1 MEKQQIVLASRDG
14 GTVSGAAPAF
24 FVILKQQQ
32 GNGKADQGILVAN
45 RDACALAS
53 SVSTPVKSKVKT
65 CLPADC
71 VSGGITVTLD
81 NNSMWNEF
89 YHHNTEMVL
98 SKQGRRMFPSC
109 RYWITGLN
117 ASQRYILVMDMSPV
131 DNHRYK
137 WNGRWWEPSGK
148 AEPHVLG
155 RVFIHPESPS
165 TGQYWMH
172 RPVSFYKLK
181 LTNNTFDQEGHIIL
195 HSMHRYL
202 PRLHLVPADK
212 ATEVIQLNG
221 PDVHTFTFPQTEF
234 FAVTA
239 YQNIQITQ
247 LKIDYN
253 PFAKGF
259 RDDGLNSRPRRDVKH
274 NSTLK
279 LEGGDVFSAAGI
291 RGCPAEA
298 DALDVHQRSVDSS
311 FTGQNSSDTD
321 LDKESFNAERDFLG
335 FLDTDLP
342 SGDMPKL
349 KQEVSDSVS
358 TPVKSKVKTCFPADC
373 VSGGITVTL
382 DNNNMWNEFYHR
394 NTEMILTH
402 QGRRMFPYC
411 RYWIKGLDASQK
423 YILVMDMSPVDNHRY
438 KWNGCSWEP
447 SGKAEPH
454 VSNRVFIHPESPST
468 GQYWMHQPV
477 SFYKLKLTNDT
488 LDQEGHIILHSM
500 HRYLPRL
507 HVVPADKATEVIQ
520 LNGPD
525 VHTFTFPQTE
535 FFTVTAYQNIQIT
548 QLKIDYN
555 PFAKGFRDDGLNSR
569 PRRDVKHN
577 STLKLEGGDVFSAA
591 GIRGCPAEADAL
603 DVHQRSVDSSFTGQ
617 NSSDTDLDKES
628 FNAERD
634 FLGFLD
640 TDLPSG
646 DMPKLKQEVSDSPI
660 ASSYESSSRVA
671 SPLDPNGHFN
681 VVIKEEPEDGY
692 DYESSICTQGITVK
706 QEDTDE
712 ETDEYSNTDD
722 DDPILQKH
730 LVRRSDRDGIGGE
743 FRPRKRLL
751 TSPSG
756 VAKAKMLKLESGK
769 MPVVYLEPCAVTK
782 STVKISELPQTML
795 SSSKKDKSPLS
806 ATLDSLPV
814 CFENHKGSGSDTAT
828 VTEEFIM
835 KKQTSVSKMSQ
846 KYSSIREAQWALSKS
861 PNFNLR
867 GSVSSHFS
875 AKEICGRKRPG
886 ILKNPMSLK
895 GSVSHQNTLSS
906 VTSKRGRPRKLKISK
921 AGRPPKGIGR
931 TVITSK
937 NTSLGPGSILPDVK
951 PDLEDVDGVLFVSFA
966 SKEALDIHTVDRVG
980 GEESQNLQAPLLTTN
995 DPDCQ
1000 ARIQVLEKELME
1012 ELKTLR
1018 HKQVIHPSLQEVGL
1032 KLNSVDPTMSIDL
1045 KYLGV
1050 QLPLSYSNYSLWSY
1064 PGTNPNS
1071 PDTGFPFVSR
1081 TGKTNDF
1088 TKIKG
1093 WRGKLHGASRNE
1105 GGSSEGSLKN
1115 RSAFC
1120 SDKLDE
1126 YLENEGKLM
1135 ETSMGFSS
1143 STPTSPVVYQLPTK
1157 STSYVRTLDSVL
1169 KKQSTIIPSTS
1180 YTFKPV
1186 PLSSTSRK
1194 TKTQNRQTSSRVKS
1208 SYRPILP
1215 SPFSARQKQNSSA
1228 SGEKAA
1234 KSASNSSLA
1243 NQADSFMVPGLDENV
1258 LPKQISLRQAPQQ
1271 QQAGRPPGLSKSQV
1285 KLMDLEEC
1293 GLWDGKPRTYITEER
1308 ADISLATL
1316 LTAQA
1321 SLKNKPIHKII
1332 RRRAPPCS
1340 NDFCRL
1346 GCICAS
1352 LALEKRQPT
1361 HCRRPDCMFGCTCL
1375 KRRVV
1380 LVKGG
1385 SKHKKIL
1392 KKAARGSLVFYGT
1405 QEEQQEDEDVEE
1417 EGDGEEDEQ
1426 KQKDKKK
1433 RKRVEYTICDS
1444 EPEQP
1449 IRNCPLWVKVEGE
1462 IDPEPIYIPTPSV
1475 TEPVKYA
1482 VLPSPEVLLSSKH
1495 RSSSGV
1501 KPGRVYTPKPNP
1513 VIREEDKDPVYLYF
1527 ESMMTCARVRAYERK
1542 REEKKQQKDK
1552 SDSQSSSIKEHEPE
1566 LQSPE
1571 KATCET
1577 DKDDDKSGEKSWWSS
1592 HSEGDSSSTSYVHHT
1607 TPGGPT
1613 KLIEVISDCNWEEDH
1628 NKILN
1633 ILSQH
1638 INSNATQCLKVGSF
1652 IIELAS
1658 EHKAQDENHPP
1669 VYSSRVKISVPS
1681 YQDKDEKP
1689 EIPVLETPDS
1699 GVPSCKNPENVKFL
1713 RADTLDKLQEK
1724 LHGGKGLPFYAGV
1737 YPAGKLIV
1745 YKRKPNMSP
1754 SGLIQVYDKR
1764 YPQAK
1769 LLLGQMGALHPAN
1782 RLAAYITGRMRPTV
1796 LDISTLSTVIS
1807 KVAPSA
1813 KAAAS
1818 GTPSVQ
1824 VPTTSTPKTTSST
1837 STTSAPSVTTLKT
1850 HVPAQRQ
1857 IAVRP
1862 SPGGVFTQ
1870 FVMNKAGALQQKVPG
1885 AIARQ
1890 PLSGPL
1896 KFSIKPTPIMVVA
1909 PVVPSRPSP
1918 AQCTVSSG
1926 VTTTATTTSVT
1937 VESTSVVT
1945 SAVTSPNQTRANEPA
1960 CSPPATPGT
1969 TAPGTAAPGV
1979 NTCTTPSSTTPT
1991 TTVSIT
1997 KATGIVAPIATTSFP
2012 KTVVTTLSVTCP
2024 VVTTSTST
2032 VVVTTTATAT
2042 SVVTTPT
2049 SSAGSVPIILSGV
2062 NSSPSLNPKRED
2074 AAPQAV
2080 SKTPQKMSPGAEK
2093 RVGPRLL
2100 LIPVHQTSPALRPLN
2115 NTPLAQRQRMVLQPL
2130 RSPGGVNLF
2139 RHPNGQIIQLVPLHQ
2154 VRAAGAQPS
2163 VQPVIFRNPG
2173 SVVGIRLPAPSKP
2186 PESPVSPT
2194 SSVSSTSPATNS
2206 AVQTAV
2212 PKLSPTSNVTTQA
2225 SSLLPSVTS
2234 FVSQAGTLTL
2244 RISPPAA
2251 SSVTNQTASESK
2263 ITSSSGGLPASTANL
2278 IPLQSGSFALLQ
2290 LPGQK
2295 TVPNSILH
2303 HFASLQMKKDY
2314 RKICKKEDVGAAQQK
2329 ESGKASRSDDMEVTE
2344 SEVTVSDRKQEEN
2357 GLSVNQSNKVEELA
2371 SGTIAPGRNSTT
2383 LEMVEKDSKVLESSC
2398 DDSSSSQHDVSTD
2411 VISSDHSYISEKP
2424 NDEEEKGSSEEKE
2437 NSVSSAALVEAVS
2450 TNSETVCGSSDQSV
2464 VALLD
2469 NACPQGLEN
2478 RETAQLKSPGKEQIH
2493 AEREEKPVKDQ
2504 EGDAQTQMK
2513 EVNKASSGQS
2523 RSHQEQDTQL
2533 ENRKE
2538 QRGTELSQNKQEC
2551 QHDAVQPDKEKE
2563 YKVSTEAES
2572 IREKK
2577 GTKSEISFAK
2587 EQESASGEKHTINT
2601 EEGKASIG
2609 WQEGSNNKQDDIFDS
2624 QEEMKT
2630 GDEIVTHVNSSWSKI
2645 SSIVPALESKS
2656 EVDNKADTSEKSD
2669 FLTPEQRA
2677 QEPRHHMPTVD
2688 ITADDMEEE
2697 EEEDDDDED
2706 EEDEKTDDSAD
2717 EMLDGASDFP
2727 SEEEVDVEKVDACEY
2742 SEDDEQVDIET
2753 VEELSEKINI
2763 ARLKATAA
2771 NIRPSKQKYHARN
2784 SSDEKLSEKPT
2795 KKPQFWSRRLKTEAE
2810 AFAHYRQTHTAN
2822 ERRRRNEIRDL
2833 FEKLKR
2839 TLGLHNLPKVSKC
2852 YILKQAYEE
2861 IQGLTDQAD
2870 KLIGQKNLLT
2880 RRQDVLIRKVSTLSG
2895 KTEEVVLKKLEYIC
2909 AKQKAIEAQKKKKQT
2924 EPEQSVVTS
2933 TANTQKD
2940 GSSARSREVPA
2951 PPRELVQMPMTN
2963 RRGKPL
2969 ILARKGGRATED
2981 TSSSLT
2987 LTAASLV
2994 MTPQGQVLTLKSPLV
3009 PGPVATVPSTLLQ
3022 AELKPRPVNTTVT
3035 AQPGVASV
3043 MIQLPGST
3051 VPVQVQGILTN
3062 STIPITLSTVAGNPG
3077 PSTVISALQPC
3088 SESEDSFMM
3097 PKIVNVTSLATEG
3110 SMDSNPKRN
3119 KNSNKTTAAG
3129 TQASEKSLVVAPL
3142 ESRKSDSILSEEK
3155 AKPCPG
3161 DSRGDGRNTTGPTK
3175 VFFENKDGFP
3185 QPRNISC
3192 TKEPPESLSKK
3203 LCIGEFV
3210 GSQAR
3215 RKDGDPGGERLKS
3228 KELPFRKL
3236 QIKDSRIEMELR
3248 KVASA
3253 MEEADL
3259 DASELLSSIEESDDT
3274 DETLTSLLNEIAFL
3288 NQQLNDDA
3296 SPMSEL
3302 PSALN
3307 SDFSQE
3313 DADARR
3319 GTASDLSSADGSS
3332 FQFGHLG
3339 SSFKIPLKYLSEVTE
3354 GSGSISPLLLHLED
3368 DDLPDGDKNSA
3379 EPSSEAD
3386 VLKIVIGAET
3396 KDPLPNLPV
3405 TSGGNGKTVTT
3416 SAETT
3421 NVSPPV
3427 LQMKTNPE
3435 ASNADTLWRPMPK
3448 LAPLGLKVASLPAD
3462 SEGQGN
3468 KVMPLLAPIVAK
3480 LAPSGV
3486 KTSSPA
3492 TGQEGQDNK
3501 VMPMLAP
3508 IVTKL
3513 STTGTL
3519 PSNAAGK

>member
-1 MEKQQIVLASRDG
+1 MEKQQLVLGSQDG

-53 SVSTPVKSKVKT
+53 SVSTPVNSKVKT

-89 YHHNTEMVL
+89 YHRNTEMIL
-98 SKQGRRMFPSC
+98 TKQGRRMFPYC
-109 RYWITGLN
+109 RYWITGLD
-117 ASQRYILVMDMSPV
+117 ASQKYILVMDISPV

-172 RPVSFYKLK
+172 QPVSFYKLK
-181 LTNNTFDQEGHIIL
+181 LTNNTLDQEGHIIL

-259 RDDGLNSRPRRDVKH
+259 RDDGLNSRPQRDVKQ
-274 NSTLK
+274 NSNLD

-291 RGCPAEA
+291 RGPPAEV
-298 DALDVHQRSVDSS
+298 DALGLHQRNIDSS
-311 FTGQNSSDTD
+311 FIGQNLSDTD
-321 LDKESFNAERDFLG
+321 MDKESFNAERDFLG
-335 FLDTDLP
+335 FLDTDLS

-349 KQEVSDSVS
+349 KQEVS
-358 TPVKSKVKTCFPADC
+358 
-373 VSGGITVTL
+373 
-382 DNNNMWNEFYHR
+382 E
-394 NTEMILTH
+394 
-402 QGRRMFPYC
+402 
-411 RYWIKGLDASQK
+411 
-423 YILVMDMSPVDNHRY
+423 SPV
-438 KWNGCSWEP
+438 
-447 SGKAEPH
+447 
-454 VSNRVFIHPESPST
+454 
-468 GQYWMHQPV
+468 
-477 SFYKLKLTNDT
+477 
-488 LDQEGHIILHSM
+488 
-500 HRYLPRL
+500 
-507 HVVPADKATEVIQ
+507 
-520 LNGPD
+520 
-525 VHTFTFPQTE
+525 
-535 FFTVTAYQNIQIT
+535 
-548 QLKIDYN
+548 
-555 PFAKGFRDDGLNSR
+555 
-569 PRRDVKHN
+569 
-577 STLKLEGGDVFSAA
+577 
-591 GIRGCPAEADAL
+591 
-603 DVHQRSVDSSFTGQ
+603 
-617 NSSDTDLDKES
+617 
-628 FNAERD
+628 
-634 FLGFLD
+634 
-640 TDLPSG
+640 
-646 DMPKLKQEVSDSPI
+646 

-681 VVIKEEPEDGY
+681 VVIKEEPIDDY
-692 DYESSICTQGITVK
+692 DYESGICTQGVSVK

-722 DDPILQKH
+722 DDPVLQKH
-730 LVRRSDRDGIGGE
+730 LMRRGETGGTDGE
-743 FRPRKRLL
+743 FRSRKRVLS
-751 TSPSG
+751 SPSG
-756 VAKAKMLKLESGK
+756 VAKAKMLKLDSGK

-795 SSSKKDKSPLS
+795 SSCKKEKSPFS
-806 ATLDSLPV
+806 AMLDPLPV
-814 CFENHKGSGSDTAT
+814 CFENHKGSCSGADA
-828 VTEEFIM
+828 VTEELVM
-835 KKQTSVSKMSQ
+835 KKQSPGNKVSQ

-867 GSVSSHFS
+867 GSVSCQFS
-875 AKEICGRKRPG
+875 TKDICGRKRPG
-886 ILKNPMSLK
+886 ILKNPMSLR
-895 GSVSHQNTLSS
+895 GSGGNQNTLSS
-906 VTSKRGRPRKLKISK
+906 VTTKRGRPRKLKISK
-921 AGRPPKGIGR
+921 AGRPPKGIGK
-931 TVITSK
+931 TVLTSK
-937 NTSLGPGSILPDVK
+937 NASLGPGNILPDVK

-966 SKEALDIHTVDRVG
+966 SKEALDIHTVDKAG
-980 GEESQNLQAPLLTTN
+980 GEESRNLQAPLLTTN

-1032 KLNSVDPTMSIDL
+1032 KLNSVDPTVSIDL

-1050 QLPLSYSNYSLWSY
+1050 QLPLSYSNYCLWSY

-1143 STPTSPVVYQLPTK
+1143 STPASPVVYQLPTK

-1169 KKQSTIIPSTS
+1169 KKQSTTIPSTS

-1194 TKTQNRQTSSRVKS
+1194 TKSQNRQTSTNRVKS
-1208 SYRPILP
+1208 SYKPILP
-1215 SPFSARQKQNSSA
+1215 SPFTTKQKQNISA

-1234 KSASNSSLA
+1234 KSASNISVT
-1243 NQADSFMVPGLDENV
+1243 NQAGGFMMSPVDENT

-1271 QQAGRPPGLSKSQV
+1271 QQAARPAGLSKSQV
-1285 KLMDLEEC
+1285 KLMDLEDC
-1293 GLWDGKPRTYITEER
+1293 ALWDGKPRTYITEER

-1332 RRRAPPCS
+1332 RRRAPPCN

-1375 KRRVV
+1375 KRRVM

-1385 SKHKKIL
+1385 SKHRRIMKR
-1392 KKAARGSLVFYGT
+1392 AVRGNLVFYGT
-1405 QEEQQEDEDVEE
+1405 QEDQLEDEDGEE
-1417 EGDGEEDEQ
+1417 EGDGEEDEL

-1444 EPEQP
+1444 EPEHP
-1449 IRNCPLWVKVEGE
+1449 VRNCPLWVKVEGE
-1462 IDPEPIYIPTPSV
+1462 VDPEPIYIPTPSV
-1475 TEPVKYA
+1475 IEPVKSA
-1482 VLPSPEVLLSSKH
+1482 VPPNQEVLLSSKH
-1495 RSSSGV
+1495 RSSSGM
-1501 KPGRVYTPKPNP
+1501 KSGRVYTPKPNP

-1527 ESMMTCARVRAYERK
+1527 ESMMTCARVRAYER
-1542 REEKKQQKDK
+1542 RRDEKKQQKDR
-1552 SDSQSSSIKEHEPE
+1552 SDSQSPSVKQEPE
-1566 LQSPE
+1566 PEPQPPE
-1571 KATCET
+1571 KATCEA
-1577 DKDDDKSGEKSWWSS
+1577 DKDTDKSGEKSWCSS
-1592 HSEGDSSSTSYVHHT
+1592 RSEGDSSSTSYVHHT
-1607 TPGGPT
+1607 TPGGPA
-1613 KLIEVISDCNWEEDH
+1613 KLIEIISDCNLEEDH
-1628 NKILN
+1628 NKILT
-1633 ILSQH
+1633 ILSQQ
-1638 INSNATQCLKVGSF
+1638 INSNTPQCLRVGSF
-1652 IIELAS
+1652 TIELAS
-1658 EHKAQDENHPP
+1658 EPKAEDENHPP
-1669 VYSSRVKISVPS
+1669 VYSSRMKISVPS
-1681 YQDKDEKP
+1681 YQEKDEKP
-1689 EIPVLETPDS
+1689 EIPALETPDS
-1699 GVPSCKNPENVKFL
+1699 GVPSCRSPENLKFFE
-1713 RADTLDKLQEK
+1713 ADPLDKLQEN
-1724 LHGGKGLPFYAGV
+1724 LHGEKGLPFYAGV
-1737 YPAGKLIV
+1737 SPAGKMV
-1745 YKRKPNMSP
+1745 VHSCKANMSP
-1754 SGLIQVYDKR
+1754 SGLIQVNDKR
-1764 YPQAK
+1764 FPQAK

-1782 RLAAYITGRMRPTV
+1782 RLAAYITGRLRHTV
-1796 LDISTLSTVIS
+1796 LGISTLSTVIS
-1807 KVAPSA
+1807 KVDSTA

-1837 STTSAPSVTTLKT
+1837 STTSTPTVTTLKT

-1857 IAVRP
+1857 IAARP
-1862 SPGGVFTQ
+1862 SPGGVFAQ

-1885 AIARQ
+1885 VRTRQ
-1890 PLSGPL
+1890 PVSGPQ

-1918 AQCTVSSG
+1918 AQCTVSPG
-1926 VTTTATTTSVT
+1926 VTTVTTTSPAI
-1937 VESTSVVT
+1937 VESTSTAASSVT
-1945 SAVTSPNQTRANEPA
+1945 APGQTRDNEPA
-1960 CSPPATPGT
+1960 CSPAITVTAVPT
-1969 TAPGTAAPGV
+1969 TSGIDISS
-1979 NTCTTPSSTTPT
+1979 TPSSTTPPA
-1991 TTVSIT
+1991 TVDVG
-1997 KATGIVAPIATTSFP
+1997 KATGTVVPAANSSSP
-2012 KTVVTTLSVTCP
+2012 KTVVTTPTVTCP
-2024 VVTTSTST
+2024 VVTTSTAT
-2032 VVVTTTATAT
+2032 VVLTTAVTAA

-2049 SSAGSVPIILSGV
+2049 CSAGSVPIILSGV
-2062 NSSPSLNPKRED
+2062 NSSPSLTPKRED
-2074 AAPQAV
+2074 ATAQ
-2080 SKTPQKMSPGAEK
+2080 SINKTSPMSPGTEK

-2115 NTPLAQRQRMVLQPL
+2115 NTQLAQRQRMVLQPL
-2130 RSPGGVNLF
+2130 RSPGGMNLF
-2139 RHPNGQIIQLVPLHQ
+2139 RHPNGQIIQLVPLQ
-2154 VRAAGAQPS
+2154 QFRATGAQPS
-2163 VQPVIFRNPG
+2163 VQPVMFRNPG
-2173 SVVGIRLPAPSKP
+2173 SVVGIRLPAPSKL

-2206 AVQTAV
+2206 AAQTAI
-2212 PKLSPTSNVTTQA
+2212 PKLSPTSNLATQA
-2225 SSLLPSVTS
+2225 SSLLPSVPS

-2244 RISPPAA
+2244 RIAPAA
-2251 SSVTNQTASESK
+2251 GSVTNQTASESK
-2263 ITSSSGGLPASTANL
+2263 ITCSSGGLPATTANL

-2295 TVPNSILH
+2295 TVPNSILN
-2303 HFASLQMKKDY
+2303 HFASLQMKKNY
-2314 RKICKKEDVGAAQQK
+2314 RKICKKEEPDVALQK
-2329 ESGKASRSDDMEVTE
+2329 ENEKASRSDDAAE
-2344 SEVTVSDRKQEEN
+2344 SEVIVSDRKQEEN
-2357 GLSVNQSNKVEELA
+2357 ELLINQSNNIEESV
-2371 SGTIAPGRNSTT
+2371 SGTMALDRNSTA

-2398 DDSSSSQHDVSTD
+2398 DDSSSQHDVSTD

-2424 NDEEEKGSSEEKE
+2424 NDEEEKEAFEEKE
-2437 NSVSSAALVEAVS
+2437 DSVTSEAVVEAVS
-2450 TNSETVCGSSDQSV
+2450 PNSEAVCGSSDQSL
-2464 VALLD
+2464 AAPLD
-2469 NACPQGLEN
+2469 NAHQQSLEN
-2478 RETAQLKSPGKEQIH
+2478 KEVAQLKNHVKEEVH
-2493 AEREEKPVKDQ
+2493 AEQEEKPVKEK
-2504 EGDAQTQMK
+2504 EGDAHTEM
-2513 EVNKASSGQS
+2513 EEEKASSEQS
-2523 RSHQEQDTQL
+2523 QSQQEQDTQL
-2533 ENRKE
+2533 ENKE
-2538 QRGTELSQNKQEC
+2538 QRETELSQHKEEC
-2551 QHDAVQPDKEKE
+2551 QGDAVQPDTERKDNEDSMEVECIGEKSGN
-2563 YKVSTEAES
+2563 KC
-2572 IREKK
+2572 
-2577 GTKSEISFAK
+2577 EISSAK
-2587 EQESASGEKHTINT
+2587 EQDDASGEEHTVNT
-2601 EEGKASIG
+2601 EENKADVAG
-2609 WQEGSNNKQDDIFDS
+2609 QEDSNNKEQATLDS
-2624 QEEMKT
+2624 QEELKM
-2630 GDEIVTHVNSSWSKI
+2630 GHDIITHVNSSWSKI
-2645 SSIVPALESKS
+2645 SSIVPPLENKS
-2656 EVDNKADTSEKSD
+2656 EVDTKVDTSEKSD
-2669 FLTPEQRA
+2669 FLTPEEKT
-2677 QEPRHHMPTVD
+2677 QEPGHPQMPTID
-2688 ITADDMEEE
+2688 ITADDTE

-2727 SEEEVDVEKVDACEY
+2727 SEEEIDVEKVDACEY

-2771 NIRPSKQKYHARN
+2771 NIQPSQQKYHVRSSSDENLSENPSKQKHQLWNR
-2784 SSDEKLSEKPT
+2784 K
-2795 KKPQFWSRRLKTEAE
+2795 LKTEPQ
-2810 AFAHYRQTHTAN
+2810 AFARYRQTHTAN
-2822 ERRRRNEIRDL
+2822 ERRRRNEMRDL

-2870 KLIGQKNLLT
+2870 KFIGQKNLLM
-2880 RRQDVLIRKVSTLSG
+2880 RKQDVLIRKVSKLSG
-2895 KTEEVVLKKLEYIC
+2895 KTEEVVLKKLEYIY
-2909 AKQKAIEAQKKKKQT
+2909 AKQKAVEAQKKKKQV
-2924 EPEQSVVTS
+2924 EPEEPAVTS
-2933 TANTQKD
+2933 TASTQQEETL
-2940 GSSARSREVPA
+2940 APSRELPDVT
-2951 PPRELVQMPMTN
+2951 MTN

-2969 ILARKGGRATED
+2969 ILARKGVRATED

-3009 PGPVATVPSTLLQ
+3009 PGQVAAVPSTLLQ
-3022 AELKPRPVNTTVT
+3022 AELKPRAVTTAMT
-3035 AQPGVASV
+3035 AQPGIASV

-3051 VPVQVQGILTN
+3051 LPVQVKGILTN
-3062 STIPITLSTVAGNPG
+3062 STIPITLSTVAGNPV
-3077 PSTVISALQPC
+3077 PSTVVSATEPH

-3097 PKIVNVTSLATEG
+3097 PKIVNVTSLAAEG
-3110 SMDSNPKRN
+3110 STSLNL
-3119 KNSNKTTAAG
+3119 NSNKSFNTTAAAG
-3129 TQASEKSLVVAPL
+3129 TQASEKPVVASV
-3142 ESRKSDSILSEEK
+3142 ESRKSDSILSEDK

-3161 DSRGDGRNTTGPTK
+3161 DSGGDGRNTTVPTK
-3175 VFFENKDGFP
+3175 VFLENKDVFP
-3185 QPRNISC
+3185 QLRNVSC
-3192 TKEPPESLSKK
+3192 TKEPPESFSKK

-3210 GSQAR
+3210 GSQVR
-3215 RKDGDPGGERLKS
+3215 RKDGDPGGERLKP

-3253 MEEADL
+3253 MEEAEL

-3296 SPMSEL
+3296 SAMSEL
-3302 PSALN
+3302 PSTLN
-3307 SDFSQE
+3307 SDFSHE
-3313 DADARR
+3313 DAEARR
-3319 GTASDLSSADGSS
+3319 GTSGDLTAAGGSS

-3339 SSFKIPLKYLSEVTE
+3339 GSFKDLAEVPE
-3354 GSGSISPLLLHLED
+3354 GGGSISPLLLHLED
-3368 DDLPDGDKNSA
+3368 DDLTDGDKNPG

-3386 VLKIVIGAET
+3386 VLKIVIGAEM
-3396 KDPLPNLPV
+3396 KDPLPNLAV
-3405 TSGGNGKTVTT
+3405 TSGGNDKTVTT
-3416 SAETT
+3416 LVETT
-3421 NVSPPV
+3421 NVTPPV

-3435 ASNADTLWRPMPK
+3435 AGNADALWRPMPK
-3448 LAPLGLKVASLPAD
+3448 LAPLGLKVASLPVD
-3462 SEGQGN
+3462 SEGQSN
-3468 KVMPLLAPIVAK
+3468 KVMPLLAPVVAK
-3480 LAPSGV
+3480 LAPGGV
-3486 KTSSPA
+3486 KASLPA
-3492 TGQEGQDNK
+3492 TVQEGQDNK
-3501 VMPMLAP
+3501 VMPTLAP
-3508 IVTKL
+3508 VVMKL
-3513 STTGTL
+3513 NTTGTL
-3519 PSNAAGK
+3519 PPNSAGK

>member
-1 MEKQQIVLASRDG
+1 MEKQQIVLGSRDG

-53 SVSTPVKSKVKT
+53 SVSTPIKSKVKT

-89 YHHNTEMVL
+89 YHRNTEMIL
-98 SKQGRRMFPSC
+98 TKQGRRMFPYC
-109 RYWITGLN
+109 RYWITGLD
-117 ASQRYILVMDMSPV
+117 ASQKYILVMDISPV

-172 RPVSFYKLK
+172 QPVSFYKLK
-181 LTNNTFDQEGHIIL
+181 LTNNTLDQEGHIIL

-259 RDDGLNSRPRRDVKH
+259 RDDGLNSRPQRDVKQ
-274 NSTLK
+274 NSNLE
-279 LEGGDVFSAAGI
+279 LEGGDVLSAASI
-291 RGCPAEA
+291 RGRPAEV
-298 DALDVHQRSVDSS
+298 DALDLHQRSLDSS
-311 FTGQNSSDTD
+311 FIAQNPSDID
-321 LDKESFNAERDFLG
+321 LEKESFNAERDFLR
-335 FLDTDLP
+335 FLDTDL
-342 SGDMPKL
+342 SLGDMPKL
-349 KQEVSDSVS
+349 KQEVS
-358 TPVKSKVKTCFPADC
+358 
-373 VSGGITVTL
+373 
-382 DNNNMWNEFYHR
+382 E
-394 NTEMILTH
+394 
-402 QGRRMFPYC
+402 
-411 RYWIKGLDASQK
+411 
-423 YILVMDMSPVDNHRY
+423 
-438 KWNGCSWEP
+438 
-447 SGKAEPH
+447 
-454 VSNRVFIHPESPST
+454 
-468 GQYWMHQPV
+468 
-477 SFYKLKLTNDT
+477 
-488 LDQEGHIILHSM
+488 
-500 HRYLPRL
+500 
-507 HVVPADKATEVIQ
+507 
-520 LNGPD
+520 
-525 VHTFTFPQTE
+525 
-535 FFTVTAYQNIQIT
+535 
-548 QLKIDYN
+548 
-555 PFAKGFRDDGLNSR
+555 
-569 PRRDVKHN
+569 
-577 STLKLEGGDVFSAA
+577 
-591 GIRGCPAEADAL
+591 
-603 DVHQRSVDSSFTGQ
+603 
-617 NSSDTDLDKES
+617 
-628 FNAERD
+628 
-634 FLGFLD
+634 
-640 TDLPSG
+640 
-646 DMPKLKQEVSDSPI
+646 SPI
-660 ASSYESSSRVA
+660 ASSYEGSSRVA

-681 VVIKEEPEDGY
+681 VVIKEEPVDDY
-692 DYESSICTQGITVK
+692 DYESGICTQGISVK

-722 DDPILQKH
+722 DDPVLQKH
-730 LVRRSDRDGIGGE
+730 LMRRRETDGIDGE
-743 FRPRKRLL
+743 FRSRKRVL

-756 VAKAKMLKLESGK
+756 VAKAKMLKLDSGK

-795 SSSKKDKSPLS
+795 SSCKKEKSPLS
-806 ATLDSLPV
+806 AILDSLPV
-814 CFENHKGSGSDTAT
+814 CFENHKGSCSGTAT
-828 VTEEFIM
+828 VTEELVM
-835 KKQTSVSKMSQ
+835 KKQSPGSKMSQ

-867 GSVSSHFS
+867 GSAGCHFS

-895 GSVSHQNTLSS
+895 SSGSNQNTLSS
-906 VTSKRGRPRKLKISK
+906 VTTKRGRPRKLKISK
-921 AGRPPKGIGR
+921 AGRPPKGIGK

-966 SKEALDIHTVDRVG
+966 SKEALDIHTVDRAG

-1050 QLPLSYSNYSLWSY
+1050 QLPLSYSNFSLWSY

-1194 TKTQNRQTSSRVKS
+1194 TKTQNRQTSANSRVKS
-1208 SYRPILP
+1208 SYKPILP
-1215 SPFSARQKQNSSA
+1215 SPFPAKQKQNS

-1234 KSASNSSLA
+1234 KSVSNSSLT
-1243 NQADSFMVPGLDENV
+1243 NQADGFVVPALDENV

-1271 QQAGRPPGLSKSQV
+1271 QQSARPPGLSKSQV
-1285 KLMDLEEC
+1285 KLMDLEDC
-1293 GLWDGKPRTYITEER
+1293 ALWDGKPRTYITEER

-1332 RRRAPPCS
+1332 RRRAPPCN

-1375 KRRVV
+1375 KRRVL

-1385 SKHKKIL
+1385 SKHKKIM
-1392 KKAARGSLVFYGT
+1392 KKAVRGNLVFYGT
-1405 QEEQQEDEDVEE
+1405 QENQQEDEDVEE
-1417 EGDGEEDEQ
+1417 EGDGEEDEL
-1426 KQKDKKK
+1426 KHKDKKK

-1475 TEPVKYA
+1475 IEPVKSA
-1482 VLPSPEVLLSSKH
+1482 VLPNPEVLLSSKH
-1495 RSSSGV
+1495 RSSSGM
-1501 KPGRVYTPKPNP
+1501 KSGRVYTPKPNP

-1527 ESMMTCARVRAYERK
+1527 ESMMTCARVRAYEHR
-1542 REEKKQQKDK
+1542 RQEKKQQKDK
-1552 SDSQSSSIKEHEPE
+1552 SDPQSSSIKEHEPE

-1571 KATCET
+1571 KATCEI
-1577 DKDDDKSGEKSWWSS
+1577 DKDSDKSG
-1592 HSEGDSSSTSYVHHT
+1592 
-1607 TPGGPT
+1607 
-1613 KLIEVISDCNWEEDH
+1613 
-1628 NKILN
+1628 
-1633 ILSQH
+1633 
-1638 INSNATQCLKVGSF
+1638 
-1652 IIELAS
+1652 
-1658 EHKAQDENHPP
+1658 
-1669 VYSSRVKISVPS
+1669 
-1681 YQDKDEKP
+1681 
-1689 EIPVLETPDS
+1689 
-1699 GVPSCKNPENVKFL
+1699 
-1713 RADTLDKLQEK
+1713 
-1724 LHGGKGLPFYAGV
+1724 
-1737 YPAGKLIV
+1737 
-1745 YKRKPNMSP
+1745 
-1754 SGLIQVYDKR
+1754 
-1764 YPQAK
+1764 
-1769 LLLGQMGALHPAN
+1769 
-1782 RLAAYITGRMRPTV
+1782 AA
-1796 LDISTLSTVIS
+1796 
-1807 KVAPSA
+1807 
-1813 KAAAS
+1813 
-1818 GTPSVQ
+1818 
-1824 VPTTSTPKTTSST
+1824 
-1837 STTSAPSVTTLKT
+1837 
-1850 HVPAQRQ
+1850 
-1857 IAVRP
+1857 RP

-1870 FVMNKAGALQQKVPG
+1870 FVMNKAGALQQKIPG
-1885 AIARQ
+1885 ASTRQ
-1890 PLSGPL
+1890 PVSGPQ
-1896 KFSIKPTPIMVVA
+1896 KFSIKPMPIMVVA

-1918 AQCTVSSG
+1918 AQCTVSPG
-1926 VTTTATTTSVT
+1926 VTAATTTSPVT
-1937 VESTSVVT
+1937 VESTSVAASTVT
-1945 SAVTSPNQTRANEPA
+1945 TPSQTRANEPV
-1960 CSPPATPGT
+1960 CSPPAITV
-1969 TAPGTAAPGV
+1969 TAAPATPGI
-1979 NTCTTPSSTTPT
+1979 NTCTTPSSSTPT
-1991 TTVSIT
+1991 TTVNIT
-1997 KATGIVAPIATTSFP
+1997 KATGIVAPVATTSFP
-2012 KTVVTTLSVTCP
+2012 KTVITAPTVTCP

-2032 VVVTTTATAT
+2032 VVLTTTATAT

-2049 SSAGSVPIILSGV
+2049 SSAGSVPIIISGV
-2062 NSSPSLNPKRED
+2062 NSSPSLNSKRED
-2074 AAPQAV
+2074 ATPQAT
-2080 SKTPQKMSPGAEK
+2080 TPPKMSPGTEK

-2100 LIPVHQTSPALRPLN
+2100 LIPVHQTSPALRPVN
-2115 NTPLAQRQRMVLQPL
+2115 NTQLAQRQRMILQPL

-2154 VRAAGAQPS
+2154 FRAAGAQPS
-2163 VQPVIFRNPG
+2163 VQPVMFRNPG

-2186 PESPVSPT
+2186 AESPVSPT

-2206 AVQTAV
+2206 AVQAAV
-2212 PKLSPTSNVTTQA
+2212 PKLSPTSNLATQA

-2263 ITSSSGGLPASTANL
+2263 ITCSTGGLPATTANL

-2314 RKICKKEDVGAAQQK
+2314 RKICKKEDSDAAQQK
-2329 ESGKASRSDDMEVTE
+2329 ENGKASRSDDVEVTE

-2357 GLSVNQSNKVEELA
+2357 ELSVNQANLEEPT
-2371 SGTIAPGRNSTT
+2371 SGTVTPDRNSTT

-2398 DDSSSSQHDVSTD
+2398 DDSSSSQHDVSAD

-2424 NDEEEKGSSEEKE
+2424 NDEEEKGASEEKE
-2437 NSVSSAALVEAVS
+2437 DSVSSETVVEAVS
-2450 TNSETVCGSSDQSV
+2450 ANCETVCGSSDPSV
-2464 VALLD
+2464 VAPLD
-2469 NACPQGLEN
+2469 NAHPESLEN
-2478 RETAQLKSPGKEQIH
+2478 QETAQLKNHGKGQIPAEQ
-2493 AEREEKPVKDQ
+2493 EEKAVKEE
-2504 EGDAQTQMK
+2504 EGEAQTQM
-2513 EVNKASSGQS
+2513 EDIKASSGQS
-2523 RSHQEQDTQL
+2523 QSQQEQDAQL
-2533 ENRKE
+2533 ENTKE
-2538 QRGTELSQNKQEC
+2538 QRGTEPSQSKQEC
-2551 QHDAVQPDKEKE
+2551 QGDAMQPGTERSEDKS
-2563 YKVSTEAES
+2563 STEAES

-2577 GTKSEISFAK
+2577 GSNSEISSAK
-2587 EQESASGEKHTINT
+2587 EQDNAAGEKHTVHT
-2601 EEGKASIG
+2601 EEGKANITR
-2609 WQEGSNNKQDDIFDS
+2609 QDGSNNKEQDTFDS

-2630 GDEIVTHVNSSWSKI
+2630 GHDIVTHVNSSWSKI
-2645 SSIVPALESKS
+2645 SSIVPALENKS
-2656 EVDNKADTSEKSD
+2656 DADNKADTSEKSD

-2677 QEPRHHMPTVD
+2677 QEARHHKKGYLPTID

-2697 EEEDDDDED
+2697 EEEDDDED

-2784 SSDEKLSEKPT
+2784 SSDEKFSEKPT
-2795 KKPQFWSRRLKTEAE
+2795 KQKPQFWKRKLKTEAE

-2822 ERRRRNEIRDL
+2822 ERRRRNEMRDL

-2852 YILKQAYEE
+2852 YILKQAHEE

-2880 RRQDVLIRKVSTLSG
+2880 RKQDVLIRKVSTLSG
-2895 KTEEVVLKKLEYIC
+2895 KTEEVVLKKLEYIY
-2909 AKQKAIEAQKKKKQT
+2909 AKQKAVEAQKKKKQT
-2924 EPEQSVVTS
+2924 EPEESVVTS
-2933 TANTQKD
+2933 TASTQQE
-2940 GSSARSREVPA
+2940 GSSAPSREVA
-2951 PPRELVQMPMTN
+2951 QIPMTN

-3009 PGPVATVPSTLLQ
+3009 PGQVAAVPSTLLQ
-3022 AELKPRPVNTTVT
+3022 AELKPRAVSTTMT
-3035 AQPGVASV
+3035 AQPGIASV

-3051 VPVQVQGILTN
+3051 VPVQVKGILTN
-3062 STIPITLSTVAGNPG
+3062 STIPITLSTVAGSPV
-3077 PSTVISALQPC
+3077 PSTVVSATEPH

-3097 PKIVNVTSLATEG
+3097 PKIVNVTSLAAEG
-3110 SMDSNPKRN
+3110 SMNLNLNRN
-3119 KNSNKTTAAG
+3119 KNANTTTAAG
-3129 TQASEKSLVVAPL
+3129 AQASEKSLVAAPL

-3161 DSRGDGRNTTGPTK
+3161 DSGGDGRNTTGPTK

-3185 QPRNISC
+3185 QLRNVSS
-3192 TKEPPESLSKK
+3192 TKEPLESFSKK
-3203 LCIGEFV
+3203 LCVGEFV

-3228 KELPFRKL
+3228 KELSFRKL

-3253 MEEADL
+3253 MEEAEL

-3296 SPMSEL
+3296 SAMSEL
-3302 PSALN
+3302 PGTLN
-3307 SDFSQE
+3307 SDFAHE
-3313 DADARR
+3313 HAEARR
-3319 GTASDLSSADGSS
+3319 GTASDLTAADGSS

-3339 SSFKIPLKYLSEVTE
+3339 GSFKDLSEVPE
-3354 GSGSISPLLLHLED
+3354 GGGSISPLLLHLED
-3368 DDLPDGDKNSA
+3368 DDLTDGDKNSG

-3386 VLKIVIGAET
+3386 VLKIVIGAEM
-3396 KDPLPNLPV
+3396 KDPLPNLSV

-3421 NVSPPV
+3421 NVTPPV

-3462 SEGQGN
+3462 SEGQSN

-3486 KTSSPA
+3486 KTSLPA
-3492 TGQEGQDNK
+3492 TVQEGQDNK
-3501 VMPMLAP
+3501 VMPTLAP
-3508 IVTKL
+3508 VVTKL
-3513 STTGTL
+3513 NTTGTL
-3519 PSNAAGK
+3519 PSNSAGK

>member
-1 MEKQQIVLASRDG
+1 MEKQQIVLGSRDS

-53 SVSTPVKSKVKT
+53 SVSTPITSKVKT

-89 YHHNTEMVL
+89 YHRNTEMIL
-98 SKQGRRMFPSC
+98 TKQGRRMFPYC
-109 RYWITGLN
+109 RYWIRGLD
-117 ASQRYILVMDMSPV
+117 ASQKYILVMDISPV

-172 RPVSFYKLK
+172 QPVSFYKLK
-181 LTNNTFDQEGHIIL
+181 LTNNTLDQEGHIIL

-259 RDDGLNSRPRRDVKH
+259 RDDGLNSRPQRDVKQ
-274 NSTLK
+274 NSNLE
-279 LEGGDVFSAAGI
+279 LEGGDVFSSPSI
-291 RGCPAEA
+291 RGRPAEVGG
-298 DALDVHQRSVDSS
+298 LDLHQRSLESS
-311 FTGQNSSDTD
+311 FIGQNPSDID
-321 LDKESFNAERDFLG
+321 LDKESFNAERDFLS
-335 FLDTDLP
+335 FLDTDLS
-342 SGDMPKL
+342 SGEVPKL
-349 KQEVSDSVS
+349 KQEVS
-358 TPVKSKVKTCFPADC
+358 
-373 VSGGITVTL
+373 
-382 DNNNMWNEFYHR
+382 E
-394 NTEMILTH
+394 
-402 QGRRMFPYC
+402 
-411 RYWIKGLDASQK
+411 
-423 YILVMDMSPVDNHRY
+423 
-438 KWNGCSWEP
+438 
-447 SGKAEPH
+447 
-454 VSNRVFIHPESPST
+454 
-468 GQYWMHQPV
+468 
-477 SFYKLKLTNDT
+477 
-488 LDQEGHIILHSM
+488 
-500 HRYLPRL
+500 
-507 HVVPADKATEVIQ
+507 
-520 LNGPD
+520 
-525 VHTFTFPQTE
+525 
-535 FFTVTAYQNIQIT
+535 
-548 QLKIDYN
+548 
-555 PFAKGFRDDGLNSR
+555 
-569 PRRDVKHN
+569 
-577 STLKLEGGDVFSAA
+577 
-591 GIRGCPAEADAL
+591 
-603 DVHQRSVDSSFTGQ
+603 
-617 NSSDTDLDKES
+617 
-628 FNAERD
+628 
-634 FLGFLD
+634 
-640 TDLPSG
+640 
-646 DMPKLKQEVSDSPI
+646 SPI
-660 ASSYESSSRVA
+660 ASSYESSSRMA

-681 VVIKEEPEDGY
+681 VVIKEEPVDDY
-692 DYESSICTQGITVK
+692 DYESNICTQGVNVK
-706 QEDTDE
+706 QENTDE

-722 DDPILQKH
+722 DDPVVQKH
-730 LVRRSDRDGIGGE
+730 LMRRCETDGIDGE
-743 FRPRKRLL
+743 FRSRKRVL

-795 SSSKKDKSPLS
+795 SSCKRDKSPLS
-806 ATLDSLPV
+806 AMLDSLPV
-814 CFENHKGSGSDTAT
+814 CFENNKGSCSDTVT
-828 VTEEFIM
+828 VTEELVM
-835 KKQTSVSKMSQ
+835 KKQSPGSKMSQ
-846 KYSSIREAQWALSKS
+846 KYPSIREARWALSKS
-861 PNFNLR
+861 LNFNLR
-867 GSVSSHFS
+867 DSVSCHFS
-875 AKEICGRKRPG
+875 TKEICGRKRPG

-895 GSVSHQNTLSS
+895 GSGSNQNSLSS
-906 VTSKRGRPRKLKISK
+906 VTTKRGRPRKLKMSK
-921 AGRPPKGIGR
+921 AGRPPKGVGK

-937 NTSLGPGSILPDVK
+937 NTSLGPGNIPPDVK

-966 SKEALDIHTVDRVG
+966 SKEALDIHTVDRAA

-1071 PDTGFPFVSR
+1071 PDAGFPFVSR
-1081 TGKTNDF
+1081 TGKTNDI

-1169 KKQSTIIPSTS
+1169 KKQSAIIPSTS

-1186 PLSSTSRK
+1186 PPSSTSRK
-1194 TKTQNRQTSSRVKS
+1194 TKTQTRHTSTNSRVKS
-1208 SYRPILP
+1208 SYKPILP
-1215 SPFSARQKQNSSA
+1215 SPFSGKQKQNSSA
-1228 SGEKAA
+1228 SGEKATV
-1234 KSASNSSLA
+1234 S
-1243 NQADSFMVPGLDENV
+1243 DSFMVPTLDENV
-1258 LPKQISLRQAPQQ
+1258 LPKQISLRQAPPQQ
-1271 QQAGRPPGLSKSQV
+1271 QQAARPPGLSKSQV
-1285 KLMDLEEC
+1285 KLMDLEDC
-1293 GLWDGKPRTYITEER
+1293 ALWDGKPRTYITEER

-1321 SLKNKPIHKII
+1321 SLKTKPIHKII
-1332 RRRAPPCS
+1332 RRRAPPCN

-1375 KRRVV
+1375 KRRVL

-1385 SKHKKIL
+1385 SKHKKIM
-1392 KKAARGSLVFYGT
+1392 KKAVRGNLVFYGT
-1405 QEEQQEDEDVEE
+1405 REQQEDEDVEE
-1417 EGDGEEDEQ
+1417 EGNGEEDEL
-1426 KQKDKKK
+1426 KQKDKKR

-1462 IDPEPIYIPTPSV
+1462 IDPEPTYIPTPSV
-1475 TEPVKYA
+1475 IEPVKSA
-1482 VLPSPEVLLSSKH
+1482 VLPHPEVLVSSKH
-1495 RSSSGV
+1495 RSSSGM

-1527 ESMMTCARVRAYERK
+1527 ESMMTCARVRAYECR
-1542 REEKKQQKDK
+1542 REEKKQQKHK
-1552 SDSQSSSIKEHEPE
+1552 SDSQTPSIKQEPE
-1566 LQSPE
+1566 PEPQSPQ
-1571 KATCET
+1571 KATCEI
-1577 DKDDDKSGEKSWWSS
+1577 DKDTDKSGEKSWWSS
-1592 HSEGDSSSTSYVHHT
+1592 RSEEDSSSTSYVHHT
-1607 TPGGPT
+1607 TPGERT
-1613 KLIEVISDCNWEEDH
+1613 KLIEIISDCNWEEDH
-1628 NKILN
+1628 NKILS

-1638 INSNATQCLKVGSF
+1638 INSNVPQCLKVGSF
-1652 IIELAS
+1652 IIEFAS
-1658 EHKAQDENHPP
+1658 QHKAQDENHSP

-1681 YQDKDEKP
+1681 YQVKDEEP
-1689 EIPVLETPDS
+1689 EIPVLEIPDS
-1699 GVPSCKNPENVKFL
+1699 GVPSCKTPENLKFL

-1737 YPAGKLIV
+1737 SPAGKLVV
-1745 YKRKPNMSP
+1745 YKRKANMSP
-1754 SGLIQVYDKR
+1754 SGLIQVNDKR

-1782 RLAAYITGRMRPTV
+1782 RLAAYITGRLRPTV
-1796 LDISTLSTVIS
+1796 LDISTLSTMIS
-1807 KVAPSA
+1807 KVASNA

-1824 VPTTSTPKTTSST
+1824 VPTTSTPNTASST
-1837 STTSAPSVTTLKT
+1837 STTSTPTVTTLKT

-1857 IAVRP
+1857 IAPRP

-1870 FVMNKAGALQQKVPG
+1870 FVMNKAGALQQKIPRVST
-1885 AIARQ
+1885 RQ
-1890 PLSGPL
+1890 PLSGPQ
-1896 KFSIKPTPIMVVA
+1896 KFSIKPTSIVVVA
-1909 PVVPSRPSP
+1909 PVVPSRPCP
-1918 AQCTVSSG
+1918 TQGTVSPG
-1926 VTTTATTTSVT
+1926 ITTATTTSPVT
-1937 VESTSVVT
+1937 VESASVAASTVT
-1945 SAVTSPNQTRANEPA
+1945 NLSQMRANEPA
-1960 CSPPATPGT
+1960 CSSSATT
-1969 TAPGTAAPGV
+1969 VATAPAIPGI
-1979 NTCTTPSSTTPT
+1979 NTCSTSSPT
-1991 TTVSIT
+1991 APTATVNVT
-1997 KATGIVAPIATTSFP
+1997 QATGIVAPITTTSFP
-2012 KTVVTTLSVTCP
+2012 KTVVTPPTVTCP

-2032 VVVTTTATAT
+2032 VVLTTATAT

-2074 AAPQAV
+2074 ATPQAV
-2080 SKTPQKMSPGAEK
+2080 TQSPQKMSPGTDK

-2115 NTPLAQRQRMVLQPL
+2115 NTTPLAQRQRMILQPL

-2139 RHPNGQIIQLVPLHQ
+2139 RHPNGQIIQLVPLQQ
-2154 VRAAGAQPS
+2154 VRAAGTQPS
-2163 VQPVIFRNPG
+2163 VQPVMLRNPG

-2194 SSVSSTSPATNS
+2194 SSISTTSPATNS
-2206 AVQTAV
+2206 TVQTVAN
-2212 PKLSPTSNVTTQA
+2212 LSPTSNLATQA

-2251 SSVTNQTASESK
+2251 SNVTNQTTSESK
-2263 ITSSSGGLPASTANL
+2263 IACSSGGLPATNANL

-2314 RKICKKEDVGAAQQK
+2314 KKICKKEDLGAAQEK
-2329 ESGKASRSDDMEVTE
+2329 ENGKMKCSDDIEVTE

-2357 GLSVNQSNKVEELA
+2357 ELLGDQLSNVEESV
-2371 SGTIAPGRNSTT
+2371 SGTVAPCTNFTT
-2383 LEMVEKDSKVLESSC
+2383 LEMVEKDSRILESSC
-2398 DDSSSSQHDVSTD
+2398 DHSSSSQHDVSTD
-2411 VISSDHSYISEKP
+2411 VISTDHSYISEKL
-2424 NDEEEKGSSEEKE
+2424 NDEEEKGASEEKE
-2437 NSVSSAALVEAVS
+2437 DSVGSAAIVEAVT
-2450 TNSETVCGSSDQSV
+2450 TNSETACGSSDKSLSTPLDTAHPQSPK
-2464 VALLD
+2464 
-2469 NACPQGLEN
+2469 NQES
-2478 RETAQLKSPGKEQIH
+2478 AQLKSHGKEQIH
-2493 AEREEKPVKDQ
+2493 AEQEEKSVKEKEDDVQ
-2504 EGDAQTQMK
+2504 MQMK
-2513 EVNKASSGQS
+2513 EDNEASSGQS
-2523 RSHQEQDTQL
+2523 QNQQKQVTEL
-2533 ENRKE
+2533 ENDKE
-2538 QRGTELSQNKQEC
+2538 KSGTELFVNQQEC
-2551 QHDAVQPDKEKE
+2551 QSDAVLSGVEGKEQKG
-2563 YKVSTEAES
+2563 STEAKVT
-2572 IREKK
+2572 REKK
-2577 GTKSEISFAK
+2577 ESKSEISSEK
-2587 EQESASGEKHTINT
+2587 EQDSASGEEHTVNT
-2601 EEGKASIG
+2601 TEGKANIAR
-2609 WQEGSNNKQDDIFDS
+2609 QEGSNNKEKDDFDS

-2630 GDEIVTHVNSSWSKI
+2630 GHDIVTHVNSSWSKI
-2645 SSIVPALESKS
+2645 SSIVPALENKS
-2656 EVDNKADTSEKSD
+2656 EMDSKADKSEKSD

-2677 QEPRHHMPTVD
+2677 QETKHQKKDCMPSIDT
-2688 ITADDMEEE
+2688 TADDTEEE
-2697 EEEDDDDED
+2697 EEEDEEED

-2727 SEEEVDVEKVDACEY
+2727 SEEEVDVEKVGACEY

-2795 KKPQFWSRRLKTEAE
+2795 KRPPFWNKKLKTEAE

-2822 ERRRRNEIRDL
+2822 ERRRRNVMRDL

-2839 TLGLHNLPKVSKC
+2839 TLGLHSLPKVSKC
-2852 YILKQAYEE
+2852 YILQKAYDE
-2861 IQGLTDQAD
+2861 ILGLTDQAD
-2870 KLIGQKNLLT
+2870 KFIGQKNLLT

-2895 KTEEVVLKKLEYIC
+2895 KTEEVVLKKLEYIY
-2909 AKQKAIEAQKKKKQT
+2909 AKQKAVEAQKKKKQ
-2924 EPEQSVVTS
+2924 PESEASVVTS
-2933 TANTQKD
+2933 TASKQQEA
-2940 GSSARSREVPA
+2940 SSAPSKELPQVA
-2951 PPRELVQMPMTN
+2951 MPPVTMTN

-2969 ILARKGGRATED
+2969 ILARKGPRPTVE
-2981 TSSSLT
+2981 TSTSLT

-3009 PGPVATVPSTLLQ
+3009 PGQVAAVPSTLLQ
-3022 AELKPRPVNTTVT
+3022 AELKPRAVSTSMTT
-3035 AQPGVASV
+3035 QPGIASV
-3043 MIQLPGST
+3043 VIQLPGST
-3051 VPVQVQGILTN
+3051 VPVQVKGILTN
-3062 STIPITLSTVAGNPG
+3062 STIPITLSTVAGNPV
-3077 PSTVISALQPC
+3077 PSTVVSAAEPH

-3110 SMDSNPKRN
+3110 SASLNLNRN
-3119 KNSNKTTAAG
+3119 KNSNATAGGA
-3129 TQASEKSLVVAPL
+3129 QASETSLVVDPL

-3155 AKPCPG
+3155 AKLCPG
-3161 DSRGDGRNTTGPTK
+3161 DSGRDGKNTTGPTK
-3175 VFFENKDGFP
+3175 VLSQSKDSFP
-3185 QPRNISC
+3185 HLRNTSC
-3192 TKEPPESLSKK
+3192 TKEPPESFSKK

-3215 RKDGDPGGERLKS
+3215 RKEGDPGGERLKS
-3228 KELPFRKL
+3228 KELSFRKL

-3253 MEEADL
+3253 MEEAEL

-3296 SPMSEL
+3296 SAMSEL
-3302 PSALN
+3302 PSTLN
-3307 SDFSQE
+3307 SNFSHE
-3313 DADARR
+3313 GAEARR
-3319 GTASDLSSADGSS
+3319 GTASNLTAADGPS

-3339 SSFKIPLKYLSEVTE
+3339 GSFKDLSELPE
-3354 GSGSISPLLLHLED
+3354 GGGSISPLLLHLED
-3368 DDLPDGDKNSA
+3368 DDLTDGDKNSG

-3386 VLKIVIGAET
+3386 VLKIVIGAEM
-3396 KDPLPNLPV
+3396 KDPLPNLSV
-3405 TSGGNGKTVTT
+3405 TSGGNGKSVTT
-3416 SAETT
+3416 LAETT
-3421 NVSPPV
+3421 NVTPPV

-3435 ASNADTLWRPMPK
+3435 ASNADALWRPMPK
-3448 LAPLGLKVASLPAD
+3448 LAPLGLKAASLPAD
-3462 SEGQGN
+3462 SEGQSN
-3468 KVMPLLAPIVAK
+3468 KVMPLLAPVVAK

-3486 KTSSPA
+3486 KSSLPA
-3492 TGQEGQDNK
+3492 TVQEEQDSK
-3501 VMPMLAP
+3501 VMPTLAP
-3508 IVTKL
+3508 VVMKL
-3513 STTGTL
+3513 NATGTL
-3519 PSNAAGK
+3519 PSNSAGK

>member
-1 MEKQQIVLASRDG
+1 MEKQQIVLGSRDG

-24 FVILKQQQ
+24 FVILKQPQ

-53 SVSTPVKSKVKT
+53 SVSTPVKPKVKT
-65 CLPADC
+65 CLPAEC

-89 YHHNTEMVL
+89 YHRNTEMIL
-98 SKQGRRMFPSC
+98 TKQGRRMFPYC
-109 RYWITGLN
+109 RYWIAGLDVYR
-117 ASQRYILVMDMSPV
+117 RYILVMDISPV

-137 WNGRWWEPSGK
+137 WNGQLWEPSGR

-155 RVFIHPESPS
+155 RVFIHPASPS
-165 TGQYWMH
+165 TGYYWMH
-172 RPVSFYKLK
+172 QPVSFYKLK
-181 LTNNTFDQEGHIIL
+181 LTNNTLDQEGHIIL

-239 YQNIQITQ
+239 YQNIQITR

-259 RDDGLNSRPRRDVKH
+259 RDDGLNSRPQRDVKQTS
-274 NSTLK
+274 NLE
-279 LEGGDVFSAAGI
+279 LEGSGVLSAASIHGH
-291 RGCPAEA
+291 PAEA
-298 DALDVHQRSVDSS
+298 DVLDFHQRTLDSS
-311 FTGQNSSDTD
+311 FIGQNPSDID

-335 FLDTDLP
+335 VLDTDLS

-349 KQEVSDSVS
+349 KQEVS
-358 TPVKSKVKTCFPADC
+358 
-373 VSGGITVTL
+373 
-382 DNNNMWNEFYHR
+382 E
-394 NTEMILTH
+394 
-402 QGRRMFPYC
+402 
-411 RYWIKGLDASQK
+411 
-423 YILVMDMSPVDNHRY
+423 
-438 KWNGCSWEP
+438 
-447 SGKAEPH
+447 
-454 VSNRVFIHPESPST
+454 
-468 GQYWMHQPV
+468 
-477 SFYKLKLTNDT
+477 
-488 LDQEGHIILHSM
+488 
-500 HRYLPRL
+500 
-507 HVVPADKATEVIQ
+507 
-520 LNGPD
+520 
-525 VHTFTFPQTE
+525 
-535 FFTVTAYQNIQIT
+535 
-548 QLKIDYN
+548 
-555 PFAKGFRDDGLNSR
+555 
-569 PRRDVKHN
+569 
-577 STLKLEGGDVFSAA
+577 
-591 GIRGCPAEADAL
+591 
-603 DVHQRSVDSSFTGQ
+603 
-617 NSSDTDLDKES
+617 
-628 FNAERD
+628 
-634 FLGFLD
+634 
-640 TDLPSG
+640 
-646 DMPKLKQEVSDSPI
+646 SPI

-681 VVIKEEPEDGY
+681 VVVKEEPLDDY
-692 DYESSICTQGITVK
+692 DYESNICTQGVSVK
-706 QEDTDE
+706 QEDTEE

-722 DDPILQKH
+722 DDPVLQKH
-730 LVRRSDRDGIGGE
+730 LMRRGETDGIDGE
-743 FRPRKRLL
+743 FGSRKRML

-756 VAKAKMLKLESGK
+756 VAKAKMLKLDSGK

-795 SSSKKDKSPLS
+795 SPCKRDKSPLS
-806 ATLDSLPV
+806 AVLDSFPV
-814 CFENHKGSGSDTAT
+814 CFENHKGSCSGTAA
-828 VTEEFIM
+828 VTEELVM
-835 KKQTSVSKMSQ
+835 KKQSSGSKMSQ

-861 PNFNLR
+861 ANFNLR
-867 GSVSSHFS
+867 GSAGCHFT
-875 AKEICGRKRPG
+875 AKEICGRKRAG
-886 ILKNPMSLK
+886 ILKNPVSLK
-895 GSVSHQNTLSS
+895 GSGSNQNTLSS
-906 VTSKRGRPRKLKISK
+906 VTTKRGRPRKLKISK
-921 AGRPPKGIGR
+921 AGRPPKGIGK

-937 NTSLGPGSILPDVK
+937 NTSVGPGSILPDVK

-966 SKEALDIHTVDRVG
+966 SKEALDIHTVDRTG

-1050 QLPLSYSNYSLWSY
+1050 QLPLSYSNYSLWGY

-1088 TKIKG
+1088 RKIKG

-1194 TKTQNRQTSSRVKS
+1194 TKAQTRQTSTNSRVKS
-1208 SYRPILP
+1208 SYKPILP
-1215 SPFSARQKQNSSA
+1215 SPFSAKQKQNSSA

-1234 KSASNSSLA
+1234 KSVSNSSLN
-1243 NQADSFMVPGLDENV
+1243 NQADSFLVPALDENI
-1258 LPKQISLRQAPQQ
+1258 LPKQISLHQAPQQ
-1271 QQAGRPPGLSKSQV
+1271 QQGARPPGLSKSQV
-1285 KLMDLEEC
+1285 KLMDLEDC
-1293 GLWDGKPRTYITEER
+1293 ALWDGKPRTYITEER

-1321 SLKNKPIHKII
+1321 SLKTKPIHKII
-1332 RRRAPPCS
+1332 RRRAPPCN

-1375 KRRVV
+1375 KRRVL
-1380 LVKGG
+1380 LVKGA
-1385 SKHKKIL
+1385 SKHKKIM
-1392 KKAARGSLVFYGT
+1392 KKGARGSLVSSGT
-1405 QEEQQEDEDVEE
+1405 QEEQQEGEDVEE
-1417 EGDGEEDEQ
+1417 EGDGEEDDL

-1449 IRNCPLWVKVEGE
+1449 VRNCPLWVKVEGE

-1475 TEPVKYA
+1475 IEPVKSSLLPNPEV
-1482 VLPSPEVLLSSKH
+1482 VLPSKH

-1527 ESMMTCARVRAYERK
+1527 ESMMTCARVRPYERK

-1552 SDSQSSSIKEHEPE
+1552 SDSQSSSVKEEKAD
-1566 LQSPE
+1566 LQSTE
-1571 KATCET
+1571 KATCEV
-1577 DKDDDKSGEKSWWSS
+1577 DKDTDKSG
-1592 HSEGDSSSTSYVHHT
+1592 
-1607 TPGGPT
+1607 
-1613 KLIEVISDCNWEEDH
+1613 
-1628 NKILN
+1628 
-1633 ILSQH
+1633 
-1638 INSNATQCLKVGSF
+1638 
-1652 IIELAS
+1652 
-1658 EHKAQDENHPP
+1658 
-1669 VYSSRVKISVPS
+1669 
-1681 YQDKDEKP
+1681 
-1689 EIPVLETPDS
+1689 
-1699 GVPSCKNPENVKFL
+1699 
-1713 RADTLDKLQEK
+1713 
-1724 LHGGKGLPFYAGV
+1724 
-1737 YPAGKLIV
+1737 
-1745 YKRKPNMSP
+1745 
-1754 SGLIQVYDKR
+1754 
-1764 YPQAK
+1764 
-1769 LLLGQMGALHPAN
+1769 
-1782 RLAAYITGRMRPTV
+1782 AA
-1796 LDISTLSTVIS
+1796 
-1807 KVAPSA
+1807 
-1813 KAAAS
+1813 
-1818 GTPSVQ
+1818 
-1824 VPTTSTPKTTSST
+1824 
-1837 STTSAPSVTTLKT
+1837 
-1850 HVPAQRQ
+1850 
-1857 IAVRP
+1857 RP

-1870 FVMNKAGALQQKVPG
+1870 FVMNKAGALQQKIPG
-1885 AIARQ
+1885 ASTRQ
-1890 PLSGPL
+1890 PLSSPQ

-1909 PVVPSRPSP
+1909 PVVPSGPSP
-1918 AQCTVSSG
+1918 AQCTVSPG
-1926 VTTTATTTSVT
+1926 VTTATTTSPVT
-1937 VESTSVVT
+1937 VEITSVAV
-1945 SAVTSPNQTRANEPA
+1945 SAVTAPGQTRADEPA
-1960 CSPPATPGT
+1960 CSPPAVTV
-1969 TAPGTAAPGV
+1969 TAAPATPGI
-1979 NTCTTPSSTTPT
+1979 NTCTAPSSTTPT
-1991 TTVSIT
+1991 ATVTIT
-1997 KATGIVAPIATTSFP
+1997 QATGIVAPVATMSLP
-2012 KTVVTTLSVTCP
+2012 KTVVTTPTVTCP

-2032 VVVTTTATAT
+2032 VVLTTAAAAT

-2049 SSAGSVPIILSGV
+2049 AGSVPIILSGV
-2062 NSSPSLNPKRED
+2062 NSSPSLNQQRED
-2074 AAPQAV
+2074 ATPQAI

-2093 RVGPRLL
+2093 RIGPRLL

-2115 NTPLAQRQRMVLQPL
+2115 NTQLAQRQRMVLQPL
-2130 RSPGGVNLF
+2130 RSPGAVNLF

-2163 VQPVIFRNPG
+2163 VQPVMFRNPG
-2173 SVVGIRLPAPSKP
+2173 SIVGIRLPAPSKP

-2212 PKLSPTSNVTTQA
+2212 PKLSPTSTLTTQA
-2225 SSLLPSVTS
+2225 SSILPSVAS

-2263 ITSSSGGLPASTANL
+2263 ITCSSGGLPATTANL

-2314 RKICKKEDVGAAQQK
+2314 RKICKKEDLGAAQQK
-2329 ESGKASRSDDMEVTE
+2329 ENGKASCSDDTEITE

-2357 GLSVNQSNKVEELA
+2357 ELLVNQSNNVEASA
-2371 SGTIAPGRNSTT
+2371 SGMIAPDRNSTT

-2424 NDEEEKGSSEEKE
+2424 NDEEEKGTSEEKE
-2437 NSVSSAALVEAVS
+2437 DSLGSETIVEAVS
-2450 TNSETVCGSSDQSV
+2450 ANAETVCGSSDQSL
-2464 VALLD
+2464 VAPLD
-2469 NACPQGLEN
+2469 NAYPQSLEN
-2478 RETAQLKSPGKEQIH
+2478 QETAQLKNHGK
-2493 AEREEKPVKDQ
+2493 EEKPVKEH

-2513 EVNKASSGQS
+2513 EDNKASSGQPQ
-2523 RSHQEQDTQL
+2523 HQQEQDTQL
-2533 ENRKE
+2533 ENEKE
-2538 QRGTELSQNKQEC
+2538 QRGTELSQNEHHHQG
-2551 QHDAVQPDKEKE
+2551 DAEQPDMERRE
-2563 YKVSTEAES
+2563 YEGSMKSE
-2572 IREKK
+2572 REEE
-2577 GTKSEISFAK
+2577 GSKSEISSVK
-2587 EQESASGEKHTINT
+2587 EQDNGLGEEHTVNNEESKENIAR
-2601 EEGKASIG
+2601 
-2609 WQEGSNNKQDDIFDS
+2609 QEGSNNKEQDAFDS
-2624 QEEMKT
+2624 QEEIKT
-2630 GDEIVTHVNSSWSKI
+2630 GHDIVTHVNSSWSKI
-2645 SSIVPALESKS
+2645 SSIVPTLENKS
-2656 EVDNKADTSEKSD
+2656 EADNRADTSEESD
-2669 FLTPEQRA
+2669 FPTPEQRA
-2677 QEPRHHMPTVD
+2677 QEPGHHKTGYMPTVD
-2688 ITADDMEEE
+2688 ITADDTEEE
-2697 EEEDDDDED
+2697 EEDDDDDED

-2717 EMLDGASDFP
+2717 EMLDCASDFP
-2727 SEEEVDVEKVDACEY
+2727 SEEEVDIEKVDACAY

-2771 NIRPSKQKYHARN
+2771 NIQPSKQKYHARN
-2784 SSDEKLSEKPT
+2784 SSDEKLSEKST
-2795 KKPQFWSRRLKTEAE
+2795 KRKRQFRSRRLKSEAE
-2810 AFAHYRQTHTAN
+2810 AFAHYRETHTAN
-2822 ERRRRNEIRDL
+2822 ERRRRNVLRSL
-2833 FEKLKR
+2833 FEKLKKALR
-2839 TLGLHNLPKVSKC
+2839 LHNLPKVSKS
-2852 YILKQAYEE
+2852 YILKQAFEE

-2880 RRQDVLIRKVSTLSG
+2880 RKQGVLIRKVSTLSG
-2895 KTEEVVLKKLEYIC
+2895 KTEEVVLKKLEYIY
-2909 AKQKAIEAQKKKKQT
+2909 AKQKAGEAQKKKKQA
-2924 EPEQSVVTS
+2924 EPEEPVATS
-2933 TANTQKD
+2933 TASTQQE
-2940 GSSARSREVPA
+2940 GSSAPSK
-2951 PPRELVQMPMTN
+2951 ELAQVAMTN

-2969 ILARKGGRATED
+2969 ILARKGVRATED
-2981 TSSSLT
+2981 TSSPLT

-3009 PGPVATVPSTLLQ
+3009 PGQVAAVPSTLLQ
-3022 AELKPRPVNTTVT
+3022 AELKPRAVSTTMT
-3035 AQPGVASV
+3035 AQPGIASV

-3051 VPVQVQGILTN
+3051 VPVQVKGILTN
-3062 STIPITLSTVAGNPG
+3062 STIPITLSAVAGNLL
-3077 PSTVISALQPC
+3077 PSTVVSATEPRP
-3088 SESEDSFMM
+3088 ESEDSFMM
-3097 PKIVNVTSLATEG
+3097 PKIVNVTSLAAEG
-3110 SMDSNPKRN
+3110 SVSLNPNRN
-3119 KNSNKTTAAG
+3119 KNSNVTAAAG

-3142 ESRKSDSILSEEK
+3142 ESRKSDSILPEEK
-3155 AKPCPG
+3155 GKPCPG
-3161 DSRGDGRNTTGPTK
+3161 DSGRDGRNTTGPAK

-3185 QPRNISC
+3185 QLRNVAC
-3192 TKEPPESLSKK
+3192 TKEPPESFSKK

-3215 RKDGDPGGERLKS
+3215 RTVSDPGGERLKS

-3253 MEEADL
+3253 MEEAEL
-3259 DASELLSSIEESDDT
+3259 DASELLSSIEDSDDT

-3296 SPMSEL
+3296 SAMSEL
-3302 PSALN
+3302 PSTLN
-3307 SDFSQE
+3307 SDFSRE
-3313 DADARR
+3313 GAEARR
-3319 GTASDLSSADGSS
+3319 GTASDLTAAGGSS

-3339 SSFKIPLKYLSEVTE
+3339 GSFKDLSEVPE
-3354 GSGSISPLLLHLED
+3354 GGGSISPLLLHLED
-3368 DDLPDGDKNSA
+3368 DDLTDGDKNSG

-3386 VLKIVIGAET
+3386 VLKIVIGAEM
-3396 KDPLPNLPV
+3396 KDPLPNLSV

-3416 SAETT
+3416 LAETT
-3421 NVSPPV
+3421 SVTPPV

-3462 SEGQGN
+3462 SEGQSSN
-3468 KVMPLLAPIVAK
+3468 KVMPLLAPVIAK

-3486 KTSSPA
+3486 KTSLPA
-3492 TGQEGQDNK
+3492 TVQEGQDNK
-3501 VMPMLAP
+3501 VMPTLAP
-3508 IVTKL
+3508 VVMKL
-3513 STTGTL
+3513 NTTGTL
-3519 PSNAAGK
+3519 PSNSAGK

>member
-1 MEKQQIVLASRDG
+1 MEKQQIVLGSRDG

-32 GNGKADQGILVAN
+32 GNGKADQGVLVAN

-53 SVSTPVKSKVKT
+53 SVSTPIKSKVKT

-89 YHHNTEMVL
+89 YHRNTEMIL
-98 SKQGRRMFPSC
+98 TKQGRRMFPYC
-109 RYWITGLN
+109 RYWITGLD
-117 ASQRYILVMDMSPV
+117 ASQRYILVMDISPV

-155 RVFIHPESPS
+155 RVFIHPASPS

-172 RPVSFYKLK
+172 QPVSFYKLK
-181 LTNNTFDQEGHIIL
+181 LTNNTLDQEGHIIL

-212 ATEVIQLNG
+212 ATGVIQLNG

-259 RDDGLNSRPRRDVKH
+259 RGDGLNSRPQHDVKQ
-274 NSTLK
+274 NSN
-279 LEGGDVFSAAGI
+279 LELEGDVFSAANV
-291 RGCPAEA
+291 RGRSTEV
-298 DALDVHQRSVDSS
+298 DALDLHQRSLDSS
-311 FTGQNSSDTD
+311 FIGQNPSDID
-321 LDKESFNAERDFLG
+321 LEKESFNAERDLLG
-335 FLDTDLP
+335 FLSTDL
-342 SGDMPKL
+342 SLGDMPKL
-349 KQEVSDSVS
+349 KQEVS
-358 TPVKSKVKTCFPADC
+358 
-373 VSGGITVTL
+373 
-382 DNNNMWNEFYHR
+382 E
-394 NTEMILTH
+394 
-402 QGRRMFPYC
+402 
-411 RYWIKGLDASQK
+411 
-423 YILVMDMSPVDNHRY
+423 
-438 KWNGCSWEP
+438 
-447 SGKAEPH
+447 
-454 VSNRVFIHPESPST
+454 
-468 GQYWMHQPV
+468 
-477 SFYKLKLTNDT
+477 
-488 LDQEGHIILHSM
+488 
-500 HRYLPRL
+500 
-507 HVVPADKATEVIQ
+507 
-520 LNGPD
+520 
-525 VHTFTFPQTE
+525 
-535 FFTVTAYQNIQIT
+535 
-548 QLKIDYN
+548 
-555 PFAKGFRDDGLNSR
+555 
-569 PRRDVKHN
+569 
-577 STLKLEGGDVFSAA
+577 
-591 GIRGCPAEADAL
+591 
-603 DVHQRSVDSSFTGQ
+603 
-617 NSSDTDLDKES
+617 
-628 FNAERD
+628 
-634 FLGFLD
+634 
-640 TDLPSG
+640 
-646 DMPKLKQEVSDSPI
+646 SPI

-671 SPLDPNGHFN
+671 SPLDPNGQFN
-681 VVIKEEPEDGY
+681 VVIKEEPVDDY
-692 DYESSICTQGITVK
+692 DYESSICTQGVSVK
-706 QEDTDE
+706 QEETDE

-730 LVRRSDRDGIGGE
+730 LMRRSETDGIDGE
-743 FRPRKRLL
+743 FRSRKRVL

-756 VAKAKMLKLESGK
+756 VAKAKMLKLDGGK

-795 SSSKKDKSPLS
+795 SSCKKDKSSLS
-806 ATLDSLPV
+806 AILDSLPV
-814 CFENHKGSGSDTAT
+814 CFENHKGSCSGAAT
-828 VTEEFIM
+828 VTEELVI
-835 KKQTSVSKMSQ
+835 KKQSSGSRMSQ
-846 KYSSIREAQWALSKS
+846 KYPSIREAQWALSKS

-867 GSVSSHFS
+867 GSVSCHFS

-886 ILKNPMSLK
+886 ILKSPASLK
-895 GSVSHQNTLSS
+895 GAGSNQNTLSS
-906 VTSKRGRPRKLKISK
+906 VTTKRGRPRKLKISK
-921 AGRPPKGIGR
+921 AGRPPKGIGK
-931 TVITSK
+931 TVITGK
-937 NTSLGPGSILPDVK
+937 NASLGPGNILPDVK

-966 SKEALDIHTVDRVG
+966 SKEALDIHTVDRTG
-980 GEESQNLQAPLLTTN
+980 GEESQNPQAPLLTTN

-1064 PGTNPNS
+1064 PGANPNS

-1186 PLSSTSRK
+1186 PLSATSRK
-1194 TKTQNRQTSSRVKS
+1194 TRTQNRQTSTNSRVKS
-1208 SYRPILP
+1208 SYKPILP
-1215 SPFSARQKQNSSA
+1215 SPFSGKQKQNSSA
-1228 SGEKAA
+1228 VGEKAA
-1234 KSASNSSLA
+1234 KSVSNNSLA
-1243 NQADSFMVPGLDENV
+1243 NQADSFVVPALDESI

-1271 QQAGRPPGLSKSQV
+1271 QQAARPPGLSKSQV
-1285 KLMDLEEC
+1285 KLMDLEDC
-1293 GLWDGKPRTYITEER
+1293 ALWDGKPRTYITEER

-1332 RRRAPPCS
+1332 RRRAPPCN

-1346 GCICAS
+1346 GCVCAS

-1375 KRRVV
+1375 KRRVL

-1385 SKHKKIL
+1385 SKHKKIM
-1392 KKAARGSLVFYGT
+1392 KKAVRGNLVFYGT
-1405 QEEQQEDEDVEE
+1405 QEDQQEDEDIEE
-1417 EGDGEEDEQ
+1417 EGDGEEDEL

-1449 IRNCPLWVKVEGE
+1449 IKNCPLWVKVEGE

-1475 TEPVKYA
+1475 IEPVKSA
-1482 VLPSPEVLLSSKH
+1482 VLPNPEVLPSSKH
-1495 RSSSGV
+1495 RSSSGM
-1501 KPGRVYTPKPNP
+1501 KQGRVYTPKPNP

-1527 ESMMTCARVRAYERK
+1527 ESMMTCARVRAYERR

-1571 KATCET
+1571 KATCEV
-1577 DKDDDKSGEKSWWSS
+1577 DKDADKSG
-1592 HSEGDSSSTSYVHHT
+1592 
-1607 TPGGPT
+1607 
-1613 KLIEVISDCNWEEDH
+1613 
-1628 NKILN
+1628 
-1633 ILSQH
+1633 
-1638 INSNATQCLKVGSF
+1638 
-1652 IIELAS
+1652 
-1658 EHKAQDENHPP
+1658 
-1669 VYSSRVKISVPS
+1669 
-1681 YQDKDEKP
+1681 
-1689 EIPVLETPDS
+1689 
-1699 GVPSCKNPENVKFL
+1699 
-1713 RADTLDKLQEK
+1713 
-1724 LHGGKGLPFYAGV
+1724 
-1737 YPAGKLIV
+1737 
-1745 YKRKPNMSP
+1745 
-1754 SGLIQVYDKR
+1754 
-1764 YPQAK
+1764 
-1769 LLLGQMGALHPAN
+1769 
-1782 RLAAYITGRMRPTV
+1782 AAR
-1796 LDISTLSTVIS
+1796 
-1807 KVAPSA
+1807 
-1813 KAAAS
+1813 
-1818 GTPSVQ
+1818 
-1824 VPTTSTPKTTSST
+1824 
-1837 STTSAPSVTTLKT
+1837 
-1850 HVPAQRQ
+1850 H
-1857 IAVRP
+1857 

-1870 FVMNKAGALQQKVPG
+1870 FVMNKAGALQQKIPG
-1885 AIARQ
+1885 ASTRQ
-1890 PLSGPL
+1890 PPSGPQ
-1896 KFSIKPTPIMVVA
+1896 KFSVKPTPIMVVA
-1909 PVVPSRPSP
+1909 PVVPLRQSP
-1918 AQCTVSSG
+1918 AQCTVCPG
-1926 VTTTATTTSVT
+1926 VTTATTTSPVT
-1937 VESTSVVT
+1937 VESTSVAASTVT
-1945 SAVTSPNQTRANEPA
+1945 TPSQTRANEPA
-1960 CSPPATPGT
+1960 CSPPAVKV
-1969 TAPGTAAPGV
+1969 TAPPAASGT
-1979 NTCTTPSSTTPT
+1979 NTCTTTPSSTTPAS
-1991 TTVSIT
+1991 TVNVT
-1997 KATGIVAPIATTSFP
+1997 KAAGIVAPVATMSFP
-2012 KTVVTTLSVTCP
+2012 KTVVTTPTVTCP

-2032 VVVTTTATAT
+2032 VVLTTATAT
-2042 SVVTTPT
+2042 SMVTRPT
-2049 SSAGSVPIILSGV
+2049 SSAGSLPIILSGV
-2062 NSSPSLNPKRED
+2062 NTSPALNPKRD
-2074 AAPQAV
+2074 VTPQAIN
-2080 SKTPQKMSPGAEK
+2080 KPPQKMPPGTEK
-2093 RVGPRLL
+2093 RIGPRLL

-2115 NTPLAQRQRMVLQPL
+2115 NMQLAQRQRMILQPL

-2154 VRAAGAQPS
+2154 FRAAGTQPS
-2163 VQPVIFRNPG
+2163 VQPVMFRNPG

-2186 PESPVSPT
+2186 PEPPASST
-2194 SSVSSTSPATNS
+2194 YSVSSASAANS

-2212 PKLSPTSNVTTQA
+2212 PKLSPTSNLATQA

-2251 SSVTNQTASESK
+2251 SSVATQPASECK
-2263 ITSSSGGLPASTANL
+2263 VTCSSGGLPATTANL

-2314 RKICKKEDVGAAQQK
+2314 RKICKKEDSGAAQQN
-2329 ESGKASRSDDMEVTE
+2329 ENGKASCSNDIEVIE
-2344 SEVTVSDRKQEEN
+2344 SEVTVSDRKQEDE
-2357 GLSVNQSNKVEELA
+2357 LLVNQSNNVEGSA
-2371 SGTIAPGRNSTT
+2371 PGTIAPDINSMTS
-2383 LEMVEKDSKVLESSC
+2383 EMVEKDSKMIENSC
-2398 DDSSSSQHDVSTD
+2398 DDSCSSQHDVSAD

-2424 NDEEEKGSSEEKE
+2424 TDEEEKGASEEKE
-2437 NSVSSAALVEAVS
+2437 DSVSSEAVVEAVS
-2450 TNSETVCGSSDQSV
+2450 ANSETVCGSSDQPLV
-2464 VALLD
+2464 VPVD
-2469 NACPQGLEN
+2469 NAHSQSLKN
-2478 RETAQLKSPGKEQIH
+2478 QETARLKNHGKEQIR
-2493 AEREEKPVKDQ
+2493 AGQEEHLIKEQ
-2504 EGDAQTQMK
+2504 EGDAETHM
-2513 EVNKASSGQS
+2513 EDNNKASSGQS
-2523 RSHQEQDTQL
+2523 QSQQKQDIKL
-2533 ENRKE
+2533 ENKKE
-2538 QRGTELSQNKQEC
+2538 WRGTELSQNKQC
-2551 QHDAVQPDKEKE
+2551 QGDAMQPDVGRKD
-2563 YKVSTEAES
+2563 YTGSIEAES

-2577 GTKSEISFAK
+2577 GSKSEISSAK
-2587 EQESASGEKHTINT
+2587 EQDNASGEEHTVNT
-2601 EEGKASIG
+2601 KEGKTNVAR
-2609 WQEGSNNKQDDIFDS
+2609 QEGSNNKEQEAFDS

-2630 GDEIVTHVNSSWSKI
+2630 GHDIVTHVNSSWSKI
-2645 SSIVPALESKS
+2645 SSIVPALENKS
-2656 EVDNKADTSEKSD
+2656 EVGNKADTSEKSD

-2677 QEPRHHMPTVD
+2677 QEARHHKKGYMPTID

-2697 EEEDDDDED
+2697 EEEDEDED

-2727 SEEEVDVEKVDACEY
+2727 SEEEVDVEKVVSIQFREEGDCSSSKRKKRRTKRRKERQKRRIGGGQDWDACEY

-2795 KKPQFWSRRLKTEAE
+2795 KQKPRFWNRKLKTEAE

-2822 ERRRRNEIRDL
+2822 ERRRRNEMRDL

-2839 TLGLHNLPKVSKC
+2839 TLGLHSLPKVSKC

-2880 RRQDVLIRKVSTLSG
+2880 RKQAVLIRKVSTLSG
-2895 KTEEVVLKKLEYIC
+2895 KTEEVVLKKLEYIY
-2909 AKQKAIEAQKKKKQT
+2909 AKQKAVEAQKKKKQA
-2924 EPEQSVVTS
+2924 EPEQSIVTS
-2933 TANTQKD
+2933 TASAQEE
-2940 GSSARSREVPA
+2940 GSSPA
-2951 PPRELVQMPMTN
+2951 RELAQMAMTN

-3009 PGPVATVPSTLLQ
+3009 PGQVAAVPPTLLQ
-3022 AELKPRPVNTTVT
+3022 AELKPRAVNTTMT
-3035 AQPGVASV
+3035 AQPGIASV

-3051 VPVQVQGILTN
+3051 VPVQVKGILTN
-3062 STIPITLSTVAGNPG
+3062 STIPITLSTVAGNPV
-3077 PSTVISALQPC
+3077 PSTVVSATEPS

-3097 PKIVNVTSLATEG
+3097 PKIVNVTSLAAEG
-3110 SMDSNPKRN
+3110 SMSLTLNRN
-3119 KNSNKTTAAG
+3119 KNSNRTTALGA
-3129 TQASEKSLVVAPL
+3129 QASEQSLAATPL
-3142 ESRKSDSILSEEK
+3142 ENRKSDSILSEEK
-3155 AKPCPG
+3155 AKPGSG
-3161 DSRGDGRNTTGPTK
+3161 DSGGDERNTTGPAK

-3185 QPRNISC
+3185 QLRNVLC
-3192 TKEPPESLSKK
+3192 TKEPPKSFSKK
-3203 LCIGEFV
+3203 PSVGEFV

-3228 KELPFRKL
+3228 KDLPFRKL

-3253 MEEADL
+3253 MEEAEL
-3259 DASELLSSIEESDDT
+3259 DANELLSSIEESDDT

-3296 SPMSEL
+3296 SAMSEL
-3302 PSALN
+3302 PSTLN
-3307 SDFSQE
+3307 SDFSHE
-3313 DADARR
+3313 DAEARQ
-3319 GTASDLSSADGSS
+3319 GTASDFASADGSS
-3332 FQFGHLG
+3332 FQFSHLG
-3339 SSFKIPLKYLSEVTE
+3339 GTFKDLSEVPE
-3354 GSGSISPLLLHLED
+3354 GGGSISPLLLHLED
-3368 DDLPDGDKNSA
+3368 DDLTDGDKNSG

-3386 VLKIVIGAET
+3386 VLKIVIGAEM
-3396 KDPLPNLPV
+3396 KDPLPNLSV
-3405 TSGGNGKTVTT
+3405 TSGGNGKKVTT
-3416 SAETT
+3416 LAEATSVT
-3421 NVSPPV
+3421 PPV

-3435 ASNADTLWRPMPK
+3435 VSNADALWRPMPK
-3448 LAPLGLKVASLPAD
+3448 LAPLGLKVASLPVD
-3462 SEGQGN
+3462 SEGQSN
-3468 KVMPLLAPIVAK
+3468 KVMPLLAPVVAK
-3480 LAPSGV
+3480 VTPSGV
-3486 KTSSPA
+3486 KTSLPA
-3492 TGQEGQDNK
+3492 TVQEGQDNK
-3501 VMPMLAP
+3501 VMPTLAP
-3508 IVTKL
+3508 VVTKL
-3513 STTGTL
+3513 NTAGTL
-3519 PSNAAGK
+3519 PSNSAGK

>member
-1 MEKQQIVLASRDG
+1 IMEKQQIVLGNRDG

-71 VSGGITVTLD
+71 ISGGITVTLD

-89 YHHNTEMVL
+89 YHRNTEMVL
-98 SKQGRRMFPSC
+98 TKQGRRMFPYC
-109 RYWITGLN
+109 RYWITGLD
-117 ASQRYILVMDMSPV
+117 ASQKYILVMDISPV

-172 RPVSFYKLK
+172 QPVSFYKLK
-181 LTNNTFDQEGHIIL
+181 LTNNTLDQEGHIIL

-259 RDDGLNSRPRRDVKH
+259 RDDGLNSRPQRDVKQKS
-274 NSTLK
+274 NLE
-279 LEGGDVFSAAGI
+279 LEGGSVSSSPSH
-291 RGCPAEA
+291 RGRPAEV
-298 DALDVHQRSVDSS
+298 DALNLHPRSLDSS
-311 FTGQNSSDTD
+311 FIVQNPSDID
-321 LDKESFNAERDFLG
+321 LEKESFNAERDFLG
-335 FLDTDLP
+335 FLDTDLS
-342 SGDMPKL
+342 SGDLPKL
-349 KQEVSDSVS
+349 KQEVS
-358 TPVKSKVKTCFPADC
+358 
-373 VSGGITVTL
+373 
-382 DNNNMWNEFYHR
+382 E
-394 NTEMILTH
+394 
-402 QGRRMFPYC
+402 
-411 RYWIKGLDASQK
+411 
-423 YILVMDMSPVDNHRY
+423 
-438 KWNGCSWEP
+438 
-447 SGKAEPH
+447 
-454 VSNRVFIHPESPST
+454 
-468 GQYWMHQPV
+468 
-477 SFYKLKLTNDT
+477 
-488 LDQEGHIILHSM
+488 
-500 HRYLPRL
+500 
-507 HVVPADKATEVIQ
+507 
-520 LNGPD
+520 
-525 VHTFTFPQTE
+525 
-535 FFTVTAYQNIQIT
+535 
-548 QLKIDYN
+548 
-555 PFAKGFRDDGLNSR
+555 
-569 PRRDVKHN
+569 
-577 STLKLEGGDVFSAA
+577 
-591 GIRGCPAEADAL
+591 
-603 DVHQRSVDSSFTGQ
+603 
-617 NSSDTDLDKES
+617 
-628 FNAERD
+628 
-634 FLGFLD
+634 
-640 TDLPSG
+640 
-646 DMPKLKQEVSDSPI
+646 SPI

-671 SPLDPNGHFN
+671 SPLDPSGHFN
-681 VVIKEEPEDGY
+681 VVIKEEPVDDY
-692 DYESSICTQGITVK
+692 DYESSICTQGISVK

-712 ETDEYSNTDD
+712 ETDEYSNTDE
-722 DDPILQKH
+722 DDPIVEKH
-730 LVRRSDRDGIGGE
+730 LRKHGDMDRKDGE
-743 FRPRKRLL
+743 FRPRKRVL

-756 VAKAKMLKLESGK
+756 VARAKMLKLDSGK

-795 SSSKKDKSPLS
+795 TACKKEKSPLS
-806 ATLDSLPV
+806 AILDSLPV
-814 CFENHKGSGSDTAT
+814 CFENHKGSCLSTAI
-828 VTEEFIM
+828 VTEELAM
-835 KKQTSVSKMSQ
+835 RKQSPGSKVSQ
-846 KYSSIREAQWALSKS
+846 KYCSIREAQWALSES
-861 PNFNLR
+861 PNFSLR
-867 GSVSSHFS
+867 GSVSCHFS
-875 AKEICGRKRPG
+875 AKEVCGRRKSG
-886 ILKNPMSLK
+886 LLKNPLSQK
-895 GSVSHQNTLSS
+895 GPGTSQNAISS
-906 VTSKRGRPRKLKISK
+906 GPNKRGRPRKLKISK
-921 AGRPPKGIGR
+921 AGRPPKSIGKA
-931 TVITSK
+931 VITSK

-980 GEESQNLQAPLLTTN
+980 GEESQNLQAPLLATN

-1050 QLPLSYSNYSLWSY
+1050 QLPLSYSNYSLWNY
-1064 PGTNPNS
+1064 LGTNPNS

-1135 ETSMGFSS
+1135 ETSMGFSP

-1186 PLSSTSRK
+1186 SVSSTSRK
-1194 TKTQNRQTSSRVKS
+1194 TKTQNRQTSSNRVKS
-1208 SYRPILP
+1208 SYKPILP
-1215 SPFSARQKQNSSA
+1215 SPFSVKQKHSFSA

-1234 KSASNSSLA
+1234 KSLSSSSLT
-1243 NQADSFMVPGLDENV
+1243 NQGDNFMVPALDENI
-1258 LPKQISLRQAPQQ
+1258 LPKQISLRHAPQQ
-1271 QQAGRPPGLSKSQV
+1271 QQAARPPGLSKSQV
-1285 KLMDLEEC
+1285 KLMDLEDC
-1293 GLWDGKPRTYITEER
+1293 ALWDGKPRTYITEER

-1332 RRRAPPCS
+1332 RRRAPPCN

-1375 KRRVV
+1375 KRKVL

-1392 KKAARGSLVFYGT
+1392 KKAVRGNLVFYGT

-1417 EGDGEEDEQ
+1417 EGNGEEDEQ
-1426 KQKDKKK
+1426 KQKDKRK

-1475 TEPVKYA
+1475 IEPVKPV
-1482 VLPSPEVLLSSKH
+1482 VLPSPEVSLSSKH
-1495 RSSSGV
+1495 RSSSGM

-1527 ESMMTCARVRAYERK
+1527 ESMMTCARVRAYEHR
-1542 REEKKQQKDK
+1542 REEKKQQKDQCNLK
-1552 SDSQSSSIKEHEPE
+1552 SCSIKVRNHTASS
-1566 LQSPE
+1566 LYQII
-1571 KATCET
+1571 ET
-1577 DKDDDKSGEKSWWSS
+1577 YFNSFSEKSWWSS
-1592 HSEGDSSSTSYVHHT
+1592 RSEGDSSSTSYVHHT

-1613 KLIEVISDCNWEEDH
+1613 KLIEIISDCNWEEDR
-1628 NKILN
+1628 NKILT

-1638 INSNATQCLKVGSF
+1638 INSNMPQSLKVGSF

-1658 EHKAQDENHPP
+1658 EHKAWDEKNPP

-1681 YQDKDEKP
+1681 CQDKDEKP

-1699 GVPSCKNPENVKFL
+1699 GVPSRKTPENLKFL
-1713 RADTLDKLQEK
+1713 RADTLDKLREK
-1724 LHGGKGLPFYAGV
+1724 LHGGKGLPFYTGLC
-1737 YPAGKLIV
+1737 PAGKLV
-1745 YKRKPNMSP
+1745 AYKRKANMSP
-1754 SGLIQVYDKR
+1754 SGLIQVNGKS

-1782 RLAAYITGRMRPTV
+1782 RLAAYITGRLRPTV

-1807 KVAPSA
+1807 KVASNA

-1837 STTSAPSVTTLKT
+1837 STTSTPTVTTLKA

-1857 IAVRP
+1857 IAARP

-1870 FVMNKAGALQQKVPG
+1870 FVMNKAGALQQKIPG
-1885 AIARQ
+1885 VSTPQ
-1890 PLSGPL
+1890 PLSGPQ
-1896 KFSIKPTPIMVVA
+1896 KFSIRPTPIMVVT
-1909 PVVPSRPSP
+1909 PVVPSRPSSVH
-1918 AQCTVSSG
+1918 CTVSPG
-1926 VTTTATTTSVT
+1926 VTTATTTSPVT
-1937 VESTSVVT
+1937 VESTGVAVSTVT
-1945 SAVTSPNQTRANEPA
+1945 TASQTKASEPA
-1960 CSPPATPGT
+1960 CSPPGITVTGAPATPGI
-1969 TAPGTAAPGV
+1969 
-1979 NTCTTPSSTTPT
+1979 NTCTAPSPTTPT
-1991 TTVSIT
+1991 ATVNIT
-1997 KATGIVAPIATTSFP
+1997 KATGIATPVATISFP
-2012 KTVVTTLSVTCP
+2012 KTVVTTSTVTRP
-2024 VVTTSTST
+2024 VPTTSTST
-2032 VVVTTTATAT
+2032 VVLTTTATAT

-2049 SSAGSVPIILSGV
+2049 SSVGSVPIILSGV
-2062 NSSPSLNPKRED
+2062 NSSPTLNPKPED
-2074 AAPQAV
+2074 AVPQAT

-2093 RVGPRLL
+2093 RIGPRLL

-2115 NTPLAQRQRMVLQPL
+2115 NMQLPQRQRMVLQPL

-2154 VRAAGAQPS
+2154 FRATGAQPN
-2163 VQPVIFRNPG
+2163 VQPVMFRNPG

-2186 PESPVSPT
+2186 PESPLSPT
-2194 SSVSSTSPATNS
+2194 SSVSSTSATNS
-2206 AVQTAV
+2206 ATQTAG
-2212 PKLSPTSNVTTQA
+2212 PKLSSAANLATQA
-2225 SSLLPSVTS
+2225 SSVLPSVPS

-2251 SSVTNQTASESK
+2251 SSMANQTGSESK
-2263 ITSSSGGLPASTANL
+2263 ITCSSGGQPTTTASL

-2303 HFASLQMKKDY
+2303 HFASLQMKKDS
-2314 RKICKKEDVGAAQQK
+2314 KNVFQKDDSGATQQK
-2329 ESGKASRSDDMEVTE
+2329 ENGKASRSEEVEVVE
-2344 SEVTVSDRKQEEN
+2344 SEVTVSDSKPEEN
-2357 GLSVNQSNKVEELA
+2357 EESANQSHNVEESA
-2371 SGTIAPGRNSTT
+2371 SDAH
-2383 LEMVEKDSKVLESSC
+2383 LENKEKD
-2398 DDSSSSQHDVSTD
+2398 
-2411 VISSDHSYISEKP
+2411 
-2424 NDEEEKGSSEEKE
+2424 
-2437 NSVSSAALVEAVS
+2437 
-2450 TNSETVCGSSDQSV
+2450 
-2464 VALLD
+2464 
-2469 NACPQGLEN
+2469 
-2478 RETAQLKSPGKEQIH
+2478 
-2493 AEREEKPVKDQ
+2493 
-2504 EGDAQTQMK
+2504 
-2513 EVNKASSGQS
+2513 
-2523 RSHQEQDTQL
+2523 
-2533 ENRKE
+2533 
-2538 QRGTELSQNKQEC
+2538 QRGTGLPQNKREHQDGVSMHLEL
-2551 QHDAVQPDKEKE
+2551 ERKE
-2563 YKVSTEAES
+2563 YKDSTEAES
-2572 IREKK
+2572 IGEKK
-2577 GTKSEISFAK
+2577 GRKSDISSAK
-2587 EQESASGEKHTINT
+2587 EQDNALGEKQTEHT
-2601 EEGKASIG
+2601 EEGKTNVATQETSNASS
-2609 WQEGSNNKQDDIFDS
+2609 QEQGAVDC
-2624 QEEMKT
+2624 QEEMKAVK
-2630 GDEIVTHVNSSWSKI
+2630 DVVIHANSSWSKI
-2645 SSIVPALESKS
+2645 SSIAPALENKS
-2656 EVDNKADTSEKSD
+2656 DTGNKADASDKGD
-2669 FLTPEQRA
+2669 FLMPEQRA
-2677 QEPRHHMPTVD
+2677 QEPKHHKKGYMPTID
-2688 ITADDMEEE
+2688 ITVDDMEEE
-2697 EEEDDDDED
+2697 EEEDDDDD

-2727 SEEEVDVEKVDACEY
+2727 SEEEVDVEKDACEY

-2795 KKPQFWSRRLKTEAE
+2795 KVYKPQFWNRKQKTEAE

-2822 ERRRRNEIRDL
+2822 ERRRRNEMRDL

-2839 TLGLHNLPKVSKC
+2839 ALGLHNLPKVSKC

-2880 RRQDVLIRKVSTLSG
+2880 RKQDVLIRKVSTLSG
-2895 KTEEVVLKKLEYIC
+2895 KTEEVVLKKLEYIY
-2909 AKQKAIEAQKKKKQT
+2909 AKQKAVEAQKKKKQA
-2924 EPEQSVVTS
+2924 EPEESVVTS
-2933 TANTQKD
+2933 TASMQQE
-2940 GSSARSREVPA
+2940 GSSAPC
-2951 PPRELVQMPMTN
+2951 RELGQMAVMN

-2969 ILARKGGRATED
+2969 ILARKGGHATED

-3009 PGPVATVPSTLLQ
+3009 PGQVAAVPSTLLQ
-3022 AELKPRPVNTTVT
+3022 AELKPRAATTT
-3035 AQPGVASV
+3035 MTTQPE
-3043 MIQLPGST
+3043 I
-3051 VPVQVQGILTN
+3051 
-3062 STIPITLSTVAGNPG
+3062 
-3077 PSTVISALQPC
+3077 
-3088 SESEDSFMM
+3088 EDSFMM
-3097 PKIVNVTSLATEG
+3097 PKIVNVTSLAAEG
-3110 SMDSNPKRN
+3110 SMSLNLNRN
-3119 KNSNKTTAAG
+3119 
-3129 TQASEKSLVVAPL
+3129 
-3142 ESRKSDSILSEEK
+3142 R
-3155 AKPCPG
+3155 
-3161 DSRGDGRNTTGPTK
+3161 DGRSTTGPTK

-3185 QPRNISC
+3185 QLRNVSC
-3192 TKEPPESLSKK
+3192 TKEPPDSFSKK

-3215 RKDGDPGGERLKS
+3215 RKDSDPGGERLKT

-3253 MEEADL
+3253 MEEAEL
-3259 DASELLSSIEESDDT
+3259 DAGELLSSIEESDDT

-3296 SPMSEL
+3296 SGMSEL
-3302 PSALN
+3302 PSTLN
-3307 SDFSQE
+3307 SDFSHGDSE
-3313 DADARR
+3313 ARR
-3319 GTASDLSSADGSS
+3319 GTASDLTAADGSS

-3339 SSFKIPLKYLSEVTE
+3339 GSFKDLSEVPE
-3354 GSGSISPLLLHLED
+3354 GGGSISPLLLHLED
-3368 DDLPDGDKNSA
+3368 DDLTDGEKNSG

-3386 VLKIVIGAET
+3386 VLKIVIGAEM
-3396 KDPLPNLPV
+3396 KDPLPNLSV
-3405 TSGGNGKTVTT
+3405 TSGGSGKTVT
-3416 SAETT
+3416 SLVETT
-3421 NVSPPV
+3421 SVTPPV

-3448 LAPLGLKVASLPAD
+3448 LAPLGLKVASLPVD
-3462 SEGQGN
+3462 SEGQST
-3468 KVMPLLAPIVAK
+3468 KVMPLLAPVVAK
-3480 LAPSGV
+3480 LAPTGV
-3486 KTSSPA
+3486 KTSLSA
-3492 TGQEGQDNK
+3492 TAQEGQDNK
-3501 VMPMLAP
+3501 VMPTLAP
-3508 IVTKL
+3508 VVTKL
-3513 STTGTL
+3513 NNTGTL
-3519 PSNAAGK
+3519 PSNSAGK

>member
-1 MEKQQIVLASRDG
+1 MEKQQIVLGSRDG

-71 VSGGITVTLD
+71 VSGSITVTLD

-89 YHHNTEMVL
+89 YHRNTEMIL
-98 SKQGRRMFPSC
+98 TKQGRRMFPYC
-109 RYWITGLN
+109 RYWITGLD
-117 ASQRYILVMDMSPV
+117 ASQKYILVMDISPV

-172 RPVSFYKLK
+172 QPVSFYKLK
-181 LTNNTFDQEGHIIL
+181 LTNNTLDQEGHIIL

-259 RDDGLNSRPRRDVKH
+259 RDDGLNSRPQRDVKQ
-274 NSTLK
+274 NSNLE
-279 LEGGDVFSAAGI
+279 LEGGSVSSSPSH
-291 RGCPAEA
+291 RGRPAEV
-298 DALDVHQRSVDSS
+298 DALDLHQRSLDPS
-311 FTGQNSSDTD
+311 FIVQNPSDID
-321 LDKESFNAERDFLG
+321 LEKESFNAERDFLG
-335 FLDTDLP
+335 FLDTDLS

-349 KQEVSDSVS
+349 KQEVS
-358 TPVKSKVKTCFPADC
+358 
-373 VSGGITVTL
+373 
-382 DNNNMWNEFYHR
+382 E
-394 NTEMILTH
+394 
-402 QGRRMFPYC
+402 
-411 RYWIKGLDASQK
+411 
-423 YILVMDMSPVDNHRY
+423 
-438 KWNGCSWEP
+438 
-447 SGKAEPH
+447 
-454 VSNRVFIHPESPST
+454 
-468 GQYWMHQPV
+468 
-477 SFYKLKLTNDT
+477 
-488 LDQEGHIILHSM
+488 
-500 HRYLPRL
+500 
-507 HVVPADKATEVIQ
+507 
-520 LNGPD
+520 
-525 VHTFTFPQTE
+525 
-535 FFTVTAYQNIQIT
+535 
-548 QLKIDYN
+548 
-555 PFAKGFRDDGLNSR
+555 
-569 PRRDVKHN
+569 
-577 STLKLEGGDVFSAA
+577 
-591 GIRGCPAEADAL
+591 
-603 DVHQRSVDSSFTGQ
+603 
-617 NSSDTDLDKES
+617 
-628 FNAERD
+628 
-634 FLGFLD
+634 
-640 TDLPSG
+640 
-646 DMPKLKQEVSDSPI
+646 SPI
-660 ASSYESSSRVA
+660 ASSYESSSRVE
-671 SPLDPNGHFN
+671 SPLDPSGHFN
-681 VVIKEEPEDGY
+681 VVIKEEPVDDY
-692 DYESSICTQGITVK
+692 DYESSICTQGISIK

-712 ETDEYSNTDD
+712 ETDEYSNTDE
-722 DDPILQKH
+722 DDPIVEKH
-730 LVRRSDRDGIGGE
+730 LRKHSDMDRKDGE
-743 FRPRKRLL
+743 FRPRKRVL

-756 VAKAKMLKLESGK
+756 VARAKMLKLDSGK

-795 SSSKKDKSPLS
+795 TACKKDKSTLS
-806 ATLDSLPV
+806 AILDSLPV
-814 CFENHKGSGSDTAT
+814 CFENHKGSCISTAIVAEELAMRKQSPGSK
-828 VTEEFIM
+828 V
-835 KKQTSVSKMSQ
+835 SQ
-846 KYSSIREAQWALSKS
+846 KYCSIREAQWALSKS
-861 PNFNLR
+861 PSFSLR
-867 GSVSSHFS
+867 GSVSCHFS
-875 AKEICGRKRPG
+875 AKEVCGRKKAG
-886 ILKNPMSLK
+886 ILKNPLSQK
-895 GSVSHQNTLSS
+895 GPGTSQNAVSSGPN
-906 VTSKRGRPRKLKISK
+906 KRGRPRKLKISK
-921 AGRPPKGIGR
+921 AGRPPKGIGK

-980 GEESQNLQAPLLTTN
+980 GEESQNLQAPLLATN

-1050 QLPLSYSNYSLWSY
+1050 QLPLSYSNYSLWNY
-1064 PGTNPNS
+1064 LGTNPNS

-1143 STPTSPVVYQLPTK
+1143 STPASPVVYQLPTK

-1186 PLSSTSRK
+1186 SVSSTSRK
-1194 TKTQNRQTSSRVKS
+1194 TKTQNRQTSSNRVKS
-1208 SYRPILP
+1208 SYKPILP
-1215 SPFSARQKQNSSA
+1215 SPFSVKQKHNFSA

-1234 KSASNSSLA
+1234 KSLSSSSLT
-1243 NQADSFMVPGLDENV
+1243 NQVDNFMVPALDENV
-1258 LPKQISLRQAPQQ
+1258 LPKQISLRHAPQQ
-1271 QQAGRPPGLSKSQV
+1271 QQAARPPGLSKSQV
-1285 KLMDLEEC
+1285 KLMDLEDC
-1293 GLWDGKPRTYITEER
+1293 ALWDGKPRTYITEER

-1332 RRRAPPCS
+1332 RRRAPPCN

-1375 KRRVV
+1375 KRRVL

-1392 KKAARGSLVFYGT
+1392 KKAVRGNLVFYGT
-1405 QEEQQEDEDVEE
+1405 QEEQQDDEDVEE
-1417 EGDGEEDEQ
+1417 EGNGEEDEQ

-1475 TEPVKYA
+1475 IEPVKPV
-1482 VLPSPEVLLSSKH
+1482 VLPNPEVSLSSRH
-1495 RSSSGV
+1495 RTSSGM

-1527 ESMMTCARVRAYERK
+1527 ESMMTCARVRAYECR
-1542 REEKKQQKDK
+1542 REEKKQQKDQCNSK
-1552 SDSQSSSIKEHEPE
+1552 SCSIKEQESD
-1566 LQSPE
+1566 LQPPE
-1571 KATCET
+1571 KATCEM
-1577 DKDDDKSGEKSWWSS
+1577 DKDTDKSGE
-1592 HSEGDSSSTSYVHHT
+1592 DA
-1607 TPGGPT
+1607 
-1613 KLIEVISDCNWEEDH
+1613 I
-1628 NKILN
+1628 
-1633 ILSQH
+1633 
-1638 INSNATQCLKVGSF
+1638 
-1652 IIELAS
+1652 
-1658 EHKAQDENHPP
+1658 
-1669 VYSSRVKISVPS
+1669 
-1681 YQDKDEKP
+1681 
-1689 EIPVLETPDS
+1689 
-1699 GVPSCKNPENVKFL
+1699 
-1713 RADTLDKLQEK
+1713 
-1724 LHGGKGLPFYAGV
+1724 
-1737 YPAGKLIV
+1737 
-1745 YKRKPNMSP
+1745 
-1754 SGLIQVYDKR
+1754 
-1764 YPQAK
+1764 PQA
-1769 LLLGQMGALHPAN
+1769 
-1782 RLAAYITGRMRPTV
+1782 T
-1796 LDISTLSTVIS
+1796 
-1807 KVAPSA
+1807 
-1813 KAAAS
+1813 
-1818 GTPSVQ
+1818 
-1824 VPTTSTPKTTSST
+1824 
-1837 STTSAPSVTTLKT
+1837 
-1850 HVPAQRQ
+1850 
-1857 IAVRP
+1857 
-1862 SPGGVFTQ
+1862 
-1870 FVMNKAGALQQKVPG
+1870 
-1885 AIARQ
+1885 
-1890 PLSGPL
+1890 
-1896 KFSIKPTPIMVVA
+1896 
-1909 PVVPSRPSP
+1909 
-1918 AQCTVSSG
+1918 
-1926 VTTTATTTSVT
+1926 
-1937 VESTSVVT
+1937 
-1945 SAVTSPNQTRANEPA
+1945 
-1960 CSPPATPGT
+1960 
-1969 TAPGTAAPGV
+1969 
-1979 NTCTTPSSTTPT
+1979 
-1991 TTVSIT
+1991 
-1997 KATGIVAPIATTSFP
+1997 
-2012 KTVVTTLSVTCP
+2012 
-2024 VVTTSTST
+2024 
-2032 VVVTTTATAT
+2032 
-2042 SVVTTPT
+2042 
-2049 SSAGSVPIILSGV
+2049 
-2062 NSSPSLNPKRED
+2062 
-2074 AAPQAV
+2074 

-2115 NTPLAQRQRMVLQPL
+2115 NMQLPQRQRMVLQPL

-2154 VRAAGAQPS
+2154 FRAAGAQPN
-2163 VQPVIFRNPG
+2163 VQPVMFRNPG

-2186 PESPVSPT
+2186 SESPVSPT

-2206 AVQTAV
+2206 ATQTAG
-2212 PKLSPTSNVTTQA
+2212 PKFSSTANLATQA
-2225 SSLLPSVTS
+2225 SSVLPSVPS

-2251 SSVTNQTASESK
+2251 SSMANQTGSESK
-2263 ITSSSGGLPASTANL
+2263 ITCSSGGQPTTTASL

-2303 HFASLQMKKDY
+2303 HFASLQMKKDS
-2314 RKICKKEDVGAAQQK
+2314 KNVFQKDDSGATQQK
-2329 ESGKASRSDDMEVTE
+2329 ENGKASRSEEVEVVE
-2344 SEVTVSDRKQEEN
+2344 SEVTVSDSKPEEN
-2357 GLSVNQSNKVEELA
+2357 EVSVNQSNNVEESA
-2371 SGTIAPGRNSTT
+2371 SGAITPDRNSAS
-2383 LEMVEKDSKVLESSC
+2383 LETAEKDSRVLEGYSDDVSSL
-2398 DDSSSSQHDVSTD
+2398 QHDISAD
-2411 VISSDHSYISEKP
+2411 VVSSDHSYISEKP
-2424 NDEEEKGSSEEKE
+2424 NDEQNNAVTEEKE
-2437 NSVSSAALVEAVS
+2437 DSVHSEAVVEAVS
-2450 TNSETVCGSSDQSV
+2450 TNSETICGSSDQPLVAHVDSV
-2464 VALLD
+2464 R
-2469 NACPQGLEN
+2469 PQSLEN
-2478 RETAQLKSPGKEQIH
+2478 QETAQLKNRGKEQIR
-2493 AEREEKPVKDQ
+2493 AEHSEKRGKERDVQAPIK
-2504 EGDAQTQMK
+2504 EGD
-2513 EVNKASSGQS
+2513 KANSGQP
-2523 RSHQEQDTQL
+2523 QGQKEQDAHL
-2533 ENRKE
+2533 ENKE
-2538 QRGTELSQNKQEC
+2538 KDQRGTEPPQNKREHQD
-2551 QHDAVQPDKEKE
+2551 DASVQLQMERKE
-2563 YKVSTEAES
+2563 YKDSTEAES

-2577 GTKSEISFAK
+2577 GSKSEISSAK
-2587 EQESASGEKHTINT
+2587 EQDNASGEKQTEHT
-2601 EEGKASIG
+2601 EEGKTNVAT
-2609 WQEGSNNKQDDIFDS
+2609 QEISNTSSQEQGAVDC
-2624 QEEMKT
+2624 QEEMKAVK
-2630 GDEIVTHVNSSWSKI
+2630 DIVIHANSSWSKI
-2645 SSIVPALESKS
+2645 SSIAPALENKS
-2656 EVDNKADTSEKSD
+2656 NTGNKSDTSDKGD
-2669 FLTPEQRA
+2669 FLMPEQRA
-2677 QEPRHHMPTVD
+2677 QEPKHHKKGYMPTID
-2688 ITADDMEEE
+2688 ITVDDMEEE
-2697 EEEDDDDED
+2697 EEEEDDDD

-2795 KKPQFWSRRLKTEAE
+2795 KQKPQFWNRKQKTEAE

-2822 ERRRRNEIRDL
+2822 ERRRRNEMRDL

-2839 TLGLHNLPKVSKC
+2839 ALGLHSLPKVSKC

-2880 RRQDVLIRKVSTLSG
+2880 RKQDVLIRKVSTLSG
-2895 KTEEVVLKKLEYIC
+2895 KTEEVVLKKLEYIY
-2909 AKQKAIEAQKKKKQT
+2909 AKQKAVEAQKKKKQA
-2924 EPEQSVVTS
+2924 EPEESVVSS
-2933 TANTQKD
+2933 TASTQQE
-2940 GSSARSREVPA
+2940 GSSAPSRE
-2951 PPRELVQMPMTN
+2951 LGQMAVTN

-2969 ILARKGGRATED
+2969 ILARKGGHATED

-3009 PGPVATVPSTLLQ
+3009 PGQVAAVPSTLLQ
-3022 AELKPRPVNTTVT
+3022 AELKPRAATTT
-3035 AQPGVASV
+3035 MTTQPGIASV

-3051 VPVQVQGILTN
+3051 VPVQVKGILTN
-3062 STIPITLSTVAGNPG
+3062 STIPITLSTVAGNPV
-3077 PSTVISALQPC
+3077 PSTVVTAAEPN
-3088 SESEDSFMM
+3088 SEIEDSFMM
-3097 PKIVNVTSLATEG
+3097 PKIVNVTSLAAEG
-3110 SMDSNPKRN
+3110 SMSLNLN
-3119 KNSNKTTAAG
+3119 KNKSSNVMAAAG
-3129 TQASEKSLVVAPL
+3129 TQVSEKSLAVTPP

-3161 DSRGDGRNTTGPTK
+3161 DSGGDSRSTTGPTK

-3185 QPRNISC
+3185 QLRNVSC
-3192 TKEPPESLSKK
+3192 TKEPPDSFSKK
-3203 LCIGEFV
+3203 LCVGEFV

-3215 RKDGDPGGERLKS
+3215 KKDSDPGGERLKT

-3253 MEEADL
+3253 MEEAEL
-3259 DASELLSSIEESDDT
+3259 DAGELLSSIEESDDT

-3288 NQQLNDDA
+3288 NQQLNEDA
-3296 SPMSEL
+3296 SGMSEL
-3302 PSALN
+3302 PSTLN
-3307 SDFSQE
+3307 SDFSHGDSE
-3313 DADARR
+3313 ARR
-3319 GTASDLSSADGSS
+3319 GTASDLTAADGSS

-3339 SSFKIPLKYLSEVTE
+3339 GSFKDLSEVPE
-3354 GSGSISPLLLHLED
+3354 GGGSISPLLLHLED
-3368 DDLPDGDKNSA
+3368 DDLTDGDKNSG

-3386 VLKIVIGAET
+3386 VLKIVIGAEM
-3396 KDPLPNLPV
+3396 KDPLPNLSV
-3405 TSGGNGKTVTT
+3405 TSGGSGKTVT
-3416 SAETT
+3416 SLVETT
-3421 NVSPPV
+3421 SVTPPV

-3448 LAPLGLKVASLPAD
+3448 LAPLGLKVANLPVD
-3462 SEGQGN
+3462 SEGQST
-3468 KVMPLLAPIVAK
+3468 KVMPLLAPVVAK
-3480 LAPSGV
+3480 LAPTGV
-3486 KTSSPA
+3486 KTSLSA
-3492 TGQEGQDNK
+3492 TVQEGQDNK
-3501 VMPMLAP
+3501 VMPTLAP
-3508 IVTKL
+3508 VVTKL
-3513 STTGTL
+3513 NNTGTL
-3519 PSNAAGK
+3519 PSNSAGK

>member
-1 MEKQQIVLASRDG
+1 MEKQQIVLGSRDG

-53 SVSTPVKSKVKT
+53 SVSTPIKSKVKT

-89 YHHNTEMVL
+89 YHRNTEMIL
-98 SKQGRRMFPSC
+98 TKQGRRMFPYC
-109 RYWITGLN
+109 RYWITGLD
-117 ASQRYILVMDMSPV
+117 ASQKYILVMDISPV

-172 RPVSFYKLK
+172 QPVSFYKLK
-181 LTNNTFDQEGHIIL
+181 LTNNTLDQEGHIIL

-259 RDDGLNSRPRRDVKH
+259 RDDGLNSRPQRDVKQ
-274 NSTLK
+274 NSNLE

-291 RGCPAEA
+291 RGRPAEV
-298 DALDVHQRSVDSS
+298 DALDLHQRSLDSS
-311 FTGQNSSDTD
+311 FIGQNPSDID
-321 LDKESFNAERDFLG
+321 LEKESFNAERDFLG
-335 FLDTDLP
+335 FLDTDL
-342 SGDMPKL
+342 SSADMPKL
-349 KQEVSDSVS
+349 KQEVS
-358 TPVKSKVKTCFPADC
+358 
-373 VSGGITVTL
+373 
-382 DNNNMWNEFYHR
+382 
-394 NTEMILTH
+394 
-402 QGRRMFPYC
+402 
-411 RYWIKGLDASQK
+411 
-423 YILVMDMSPVDNHRY
+423 
-438 KWNGCSWEP
+438 
-447 SGKAEPH
+447 
-454 VSNRVFIHPESPST
+454 ESP
-468 GQYWMHQPV
+468 M
-477 SFYKLKLTNDT
+477 
-488 LDQEGHIILHSM
+488 
-500 HRYLPRL
+500 
-507 HVVPADKATEVIQ
+507 
-520 LNGPD
+520 
-525 VHTFTFPQTE
+525 
-535 FFTVTAYQNIQIT
+535 
-548 QLKIDYN
+548 
-555 PFAKGFRDDGLNSR
+555 
-569 PRRDVKHN
+569 
-577 STLKLEGGDVFSAA
+577 
-591 GIRGCPAEADAL
+591 
-603 DVHQRSVDSSFTGQ
+603 
-617 NSSDTDLDKES
+617 
-628 FNAERD
+628 
-634 FLGFLD
+634 
-640 TDLPSG
+640 
-646 DMPKLKQEVSDSPI
+646 

-681 VVIKEEPEDGY
+681 VVIKEEPVDDY
-692 DYESSICTQGITVK
+692 DYESSICTQGIRVK

-730 LVRRSDRDGIGGE
+730 LIRRSETDGIDGE
-743 FRPRKRLL
+743 LRSRKRVL

-756 VAKAKMLKLESGK
+756 VAKAKMLKLDSGK

-795 SSSKKDKSPLS
+795 SSCKKDKSPLS
-806 ATLDSLPV
+806 AILDSLPV
-814 CFENHKGSGSDTAT
+814 CFENHKGSCSGTAT
-828 VTEEFIM
+828 VTEELVM
-835 KKQTSVSKMSQ
+835 KKQSPGSKMSQ

-867 GSVSSHFS
+867 GSVSCHFS

-895 GSVSHQNTLSS
+895 GSGSNQNTISS
-906 VTSKRGRPRKLKISK
+906 VTTKRGRPRKLKISK
-921 AGRPPKGIGR
+921 AGRPPKGIGKA
-931 TVITSK
+931 VITSK

-966 SKEALDIHTVDRVG
+966 SKEALDIHTVDRAG

-1180 YTFKPV
+1180 YAFKPV

-1194 TKTQNRQTSSRVKS
+1194 TKAQNRQTSTNSRVKS
-1208 SYRPILP
+1208 SYKPILP
-1215 SPFSARQKQNSSA
+1215 SPFSAKQKQNSSA

-1234 KSASNSSLA
+1234 KSVSNSSLT
-1243 NQADSFMVPGLDENV
+1243 NQADSFVVPALDENV

-1271 QQAGRPPGLSKSQV
+1271 QQAARPPGLSKSQV
-1285 KLMDLEEC
+1285 KLMDLEDC
-1293 GLWDGKPRTYITEER
+1293 ALWDGKPRTYITEER

-1332 RRRAPPCS
+1332 RRRAPPCN

-1375 KRRVV
+1375 KRRVL

-1385 SKHKKIL
+1385 SKHKKIM
-1392 KKAARGSLVFYGT
+1392 KKAVRGNLVFYGT

-1417 EGDGEEDEQ
+1417 EGDGEEDEL

-1475 TEPVKYA
+1475 IEPVKSA
-1482 VLPSPEVLLSSKH
+1482 VLPNPEVLLSSKH
-1495 RSSSGV
+1495 RSSSGM

-1527 ESMMTCARVRAYERK
+1527 ESMMTCARVRAYERR

-1552 SDSQSSSIKEHEPE
+1552 SDSQSSSTKEHETE

-1571 KATCET
+1571 KATCEI
-1577 DKDDDKSGEKSWWSS
+1577 DKDTDKSG
-1592 HSEGDSSSTSYVHHT
+1592 
-1607 TPGGPT
+1607 
-1613 KLIEVISDCNWEEDH
+1613 
-1628 NKILN
+1628 
-1633 ILSQH
+1633 
-1638 INSNATQCLKVGSF
+1638 
-1652 IIELAS
+1652 
-1658 EHKAQDENHPP
+1658 
-1669 VYSSRVKISVPS
+1669 
-1681 YQDKDEKP
+1681 
-1689 EIPVLETPDS
+1689 
-1699 GVPSCKNPENVKFL
+1699 
-1713 RADTLDKLQEK
+1713 
-1724 LHGGKGLPFYAGV
+1724 
-1737 YPAGKLIV
+1737 
-1745 YKRKPNMSP
+1745 
-1754 SGLIQVYDKR
+1754 
-1764 YPQAK
+1764 
-1769 LLLGQMGALHPAN
+1769 
-1782 RLAAYITGRMRPTV
+1782 AA
-1796 LDISTLSTVIS
+1796 
-1807 KVAPSA
+1807 
-1813 KAAAS
+1813 
-1818 GTPSVQ
+1818 
-1824 VPTTSTPKTTSST
+1824 
-1837 STTSAPSVTTLKT
+1837 
-1850 HVPAQRQ
+1850 
-1857 IAVRP
+1857 RP

-1870 FVMNKAGALQQKVPG
+1870 FVMNKAGALQQKIPG
-1885 AIARQ
+1885 ASTRQ
-1890 PLSGPL
+1890 PLSGPQ

-1918 AQCTVSSG
+1918 AQCTVSPA
-1926 VTTTATTTSVT
+1926 VTTATTTSPVT
-1937 VESTSVVT
+1937 VESTSVAASTVT
-1945 SAVTSPNQTRANEPA
+1945 TPSQTIANEPA
-1960 CSPPATPGT
+1960 CSPPAITV
-1969 TAPGTAAPGV
+1969 TAAPATPGI
-1979 NTCTTPSSTTPT
+1979 NTCTTPSSTSPT
-1991 TTVSIT
+1991 ATVNVT
-1997 KATGIVAPIATTSFP
+1997 KTTGIVAPVATTSFP
-2012 KTVVTTLSVTCP
+2012 KTVVTPPTVTCP

-2032 VVVTTTATAT
+2032 VVLTTTATAT

-2049 SSAGSVPIILSGV
+2049 SSAGSVPVILSGV

-2074 AAPQAV
+2074 ATPQAV
-2080 SKTPQKMSPGAEK
+2080 SKTPQKMSPGTEK

-2115 NTPLAQRQRMVLQPL
+2115 NTQLAQRQRMILQPL

-2154 VRAAGAQPS
+2154 FRAAGAQPS
-2163 VQPVIFRNPG
+2163 VQPVMFRNPG

-2186 PESPVSPT
+2186 PDSPVSPT

-2206 AVQTAV
+2206 AVQTSV
-2212 PKLSPTSNVTTQA
+2212 PKLSPTSNLATQA

-2251 SSVTNQTASESK
+2251 SNVTNQTASESK
-2263 ITSSSGGLPASTANL
+2263 ITCSSGGLPATTANL

-2314 RKICKKEDVGAAQQK
+2314 RKICKKEDSGAAQQK
-2329 ESGKASRSDDMEVTE
+2329 ENGKASCSDDIEVIE

-2357 GLSVNQSNKVEELA
+2357 ELSVNQSNNVEESA
-2371 SGTIAPGRNSTT
+2371 SGTITPDRNSTT

-2398 DDSSSSQHDVSTD
+2398 DDSCSSQHDVSAD

-2424 NDEEEKGSSEEKE
+2424 NDEEEKEASEEKE
-2437 NSVSSAALVEAVS
+2437 FSVGSETVVEAVS
-2450 TNSETVCGSSDQSV
+2450 ANSEAVCGSSDQSL
-2464 VALLD
+2464 VAPLD
-2469 NACPQGLEN
+2469 NPHPQSLEN
-2478 RETAQLKSPGKEQIH
+2478 QETAQLKNHGKEKIH
-2493 AEREEKPVKDQ
+2493 AEQEEKPIKEQ
-2504 EGDAQTQMK
+2504 EGDAQTQV
-2513 EVNKASSGQS
+2513 EEDNKASSGQS
-2523 RSHQEQDTQL
+2523 QSEQEQDTQL
-2533 ENRKE
+2533 ENKKE

-2551 QHDAVQPDKEKE
+2551 WGDAVQPDTERKE
-2563 YKVSTEAES
+2563 YKGSTEAES
-2572 IREKK
+2572 VREKK
-2577 GTKSEISFAK
+2577 GSKSEISSAK
-2587 EQESASGEKHTINT
+2587 EQDNASEEHTVNT
-2601 EEGKASIG
+2601 EEGKASIAR
-2609 WQEGSNNKQDDIFDS
+2609 QEGSNNKEQNAFES

-2630 GDEIVTHVNSSWSKI
+2630 GHDIVTHVNSSWSKI
-2645 SSIVPALESKS
+2645 SSIVPALENKS
-2656 EVDNKADTSEKSD
+2656 EADNKADTPEKSD

-2677 QEPRHHMPTVD
+2677 QEARHHKKGYMPTIDV
-2688 ITADDMEEE
+2688 TADDMEDEE
-2697 EEEDDDDED
+2697 EEDDDED

-2795 KKPQFWSRRLKTEAE
+2795 KQKPQFWNRKLKTEAE

-2822 ERRRRNEIRDL
+2822 ERRRRNEMRDL

-2880 RRQDVLIRKVSTLSG
+2880 RKQDVLIRKVSTLSG
-2895 KTEEVVLKKLEYIC
+2895 KTEEVVLKKLEYIY
-2909 AKQKAIEAQKKKKQT
+2909 AKQKAVEAQKKKKQA
-2924 EPEQSVVTS
+2924 EPEETVVTS
-2933 TANTQKD
+2933 TASTQQE
-2940 GSSARSREVPA
+2940 GSSAPSRELA
-2951 PPRELVQMPMTN
+2951 QMAMTN

-3009 PGPVATVPSTLLQ
+3009 PGQVAAVPSTLLQ
-3022 AELKPRPVNTTVT
+3022 AELKPRAVSTTMT
-3035 AQPGVASV
+3035 AQPGIASV

-3051 VPVQVQGILTN
+3051 VPVQVKGILTN
-3062 STIPITLSTVAGNPG
+3062 STIPITLSTVAGNPV
-3077 PSTVISALQPC
+3077 PSTVVSATEPH

-3097 PKIVNVTSLATEG
+3097 PKIVNVTSLAAEG
-3110 SMDSNPKRN
+3110 SMSLNLNRN
-3119 KNSNKTTAAG
+3119 KNSNIATAAG
-3129 TQASEKSLVVAPL
+3129 AQAPEKSLVVAPL

-3161 DSRGDGRNTTGPTK
+3161 DSGGDGRNTTGPTK

-3185 QPRNISC
+3185 QLRNVSC
-3192 TKEPPESLSKK
+3192 TKEPPESFSKK

-3253 MEEADL
+3253 MEEAEL

-3296 SPMSEL
+3296 SAMSEL
-3302 PSALN
+3302 PSTLN
-3307 SDFSQE
+3307 SDFSHE
-3313 DADARR
+3313 DAEARR
-3319 GTASDLSSADGSS
+3319 GTASDLAAADGSS

-3339 SSFKIPLKYLSEVTE
+3339 GSFKDLSEVPE
-3354 GSGSISPLLLHLED
+3354 GGGSISPLLLHLED
-3368 DDLPDGDKNSA
+3368 DDLTDGDKNSG

-3386 VLKIVIGAET
+3386 VLKIVIGAEM
-3396 KDPLPNLPV
+3396 KDPLPNLSV

-3416 SAETT
+3416 LAETT
-3421 NVSPPV
+3421 NVTPPV

-3448 LAPLGLKVASLPAD
+3448 LAPLGLKAASLPVD
-3462 SEGQGN
+3462 SEGQSN
-3468 KVMPLLAPIVAK
+3468 KVMPLLAPVVAK
-3480 LAPSGV
+3480 LTPSGV
-3486 KTSSPA
+3486 KTSLPA
-3492 TGQEGQDNK
+3492 TVQEGQDNK
-3501 VMPMLAP
+3501 VMPTLAP
-3508 IVTKL
+3508 VVTKL
-3513 STTGTL
+3513 NTAGTL
-3519 PSNAAGK
+3519 PSNSAGK

>member
-1 MEKQQIVLASRDG
+1 MEKQQIVLGSRDG

-53 SVSTPVKSKVKT
+53 SVSTPIKSKVKT

-89 YHHNTEMVL
+89 YHRNTEMIL
-98 SKQGRRMFPSC
+98 TKQGRRMFPYC
-109 RYWITGLN
+109 RYWITGLD
-117 ASQRYILVMDMSPV
+117 ASQKYILVMDISPV

-172 RPVSFYKLK
+172 QPVSFYKLK
-181 LTNNTFDQEGHIIL
+181 LTNNTLDQEGHIIL

-259 RDDGLNSRPRRDVKH
+259 RDDGLNSRPQRDVKQ
-274 NSTLK
+274 NSNLE
-279 LEGGDVFSAAGI
+279 LEGGGVFSAASV
-291 RGCPAEA
+291 RGRPAEV
-298 DALDVHQRSVDSS
+298 DALDLHQRSLDSS
-311 FTGQNSSDTD
+311 FIGQNPSDID
-321 LDKESFNAERDFLG
+321 LEKESFNAERDFLG
-335 FLDTDLP
+335 FLDTDLS

-349 KQEVSDSVS
+349 KQEVS
-358 TPVKSKVKTCFPADC
+358 
-373 VSGGITVTL
+373 
-382 DNNNMWNEFYHR
+382 E
-394 NTEMILTH
+394 
-402 QGRRMFPYC
+402 
-411 RYWIKGLDASQK
+411 
-423 YILVMDMSPVDNHRY
+423 
-438 KWNGCSWEP
+438 
-447 SGKAEPH
+447 
-454 VSNRVFIHPESPST
+454 
-468 GQYWMHQPV
+468 
-477 SFYKLKLTNDT
+477 
-488 LDQEGHIILHSM
+488 
-500 HRYLPRL
+500 
-507 HVVPADKATEVIQ
+507 
-520 LNGPD
+520 
-525 VHTFTFPQTE
+525 
-535 FFTVTAYQNIQIT
+535 
-548 QLKIDYN
+548 
-555 PFAKGFRDDGLNSR
+555 
-569 PRRDVKHN
+569 
-577 STLKLEGGDVFSAA
+577 
-591 GIRGCPAEADAL
+591 
-603 DVHQRSVDSSFTGQ
+603 
-617 NSSDTDLDKES
+617 
-628 FNAERD
+628 
-634 FLGFLD
+634 
-640 TDLPSG
+640 
-646 DMPKLKQEVSDSPI
+646 SPI

-681 VVIKEEPEDGY
+681 VVIKEEPVDDY
-692 DYESSICTQGITVK
+692 DYESSICTQGISVK

-730 LVRRSDRDGIGGE
+730 LMRRSETDGIDGE
-743 FRPRKRLL
+743 FRSRKRVL

-756 VAKAKMLKLESGK
+756 VAKAKMLKLDSGK

-795 SSSKKDKSPLS
+795 SSCKKDKSPLS
-806 ATLDSLPV
+806 AILDSLPV
-814 CFENHKGSGSDTAT
+814 CFENHKGSCSGTAT
-828 VTEEFIM
+828 VTEELVM
-835 KKQTSVSKMSQ
+835 KKQSPGSKMSQ
-846 KYSSIREAQWALSKS
+846 KYSSVREAQWALSKS

-867 GSVSSHFS
+867 GSVSCHFS

-895 GSVSHQNTLSS
+895 GAGSNQNTLSS
-906 VTSKRGRPRKLKISK
+906 VTTKRGRPRKLKISK
-921 AGRPPKGIGR
+921 AGRPPKGIGK

-966 SKEALDIHTVDRVG
+966 SKEALDIHTVDRAG
-980 GEESQNLQAPLLTTN
+980 GEELQNLQAPLLTTN

-1143 STPTSPVVYQLPTK
+1143 STPASPVVYQLPTK

-1194 TKTQNRQTSSRVKS
+1194 TKTQNRQTSTNSRVKS
-1208 SYRPILP
+1208 SYKPILP
-1215 SPFSARQKQNSSA
+1215 SPFSAKQKSSA

-1234 KSASNSSLA
+1234 KSVSNSSLT
-1243 NQADSFMVPGLDENV
+1243 NQADSFVVPALDENI

-1271 QQAGRPPGLSKSQV
+1271 QQAARPPGLSKSQV
-1285 KLMDLEEC
+1285 KLMDLEDC
-1293 GLWDGKPRTYITEER
+1293 ALWDGKPRTYITEER

-1332 RRRAPPCS
+1332 RRRAPPCN

-1375 KRRVV
+1375 KRRVL

-1385 SKHKKIL
+1385 SKHKKIM
-1392 KKAARGSLVFYGT
+1392 KKAVRGNLVFYGS

-1417 EGDGEEDEQ
+1417 EGDGEEDEL
-1426 KQKDKKK
+1426 KQKEKKK

-1475 TEPVKYA
+1475 IEPVKSA
-1482 VLPSPEVLLSSKH
+1482 VLPNPEVLLSSKH
-1495 RSSSGV
+1495 RASSGM
-1501 KPGRVYTPKPNP
+1501 KAGRVYTPKPNP

-1527 ESMMTCARVRAYERK
+1527 ESMMTCARVRAYERR

-1552 SDSQSSSIKEHEPE
+1552 SDLQSCTIKEHEPE

-1571 KATCET
+1571 KATCEI
-1577 DKDDDKSGEKSWWSS
+1577 DKDTDKSG
-1592 HSEGDSSSTSYVHHT
+1592 
-1607 TPGGPT
+1607 
-1613 KLIEVISDCNWEEDH
+1613 
-1628 NKILN
+1628 
-1633 ILSQH
+1633 
-1638 INSNATQCLKVGSF
+1638 
-1652 IIELAS
+1652 
-1658 EHKAQDENHPP
+1658 
-1669 VYSSRVKISVPS
+1669 
-1681 YQDKDEKP
+1681 
-1689 EIPVLETPDS
+1689 
-1699 GVPSCKNPENVKFL
+1699 
-1713 RADTLDKLQEK
+1713 
-1724 LHGGKGLPFYAGV
+1724 
-1737 YPAGKLIV
+1737 
-1745 YKRKPNMSP
+1745 
-1754 SGLIQVYDKR
+1754 
-1764 YPQAK
+1764 
-1769 LLLGQMGALHPAN
+1769 
-1782 RLAAYITGRMRPTV
+1782 AA
-1796 LDISTLSTVIS
+1796 
-1807 KVAPSA
+1807 
-1813 KAAAS
+1813 
-1818 GTPSVQ
+1818 
-1824 VPTTSTPKTTSST
+1824 
-1837 STTSAPSVTTLKT
+1837 
-1850 HVPAQRQ
+1850 
-1857 IAVRP
+1857 RP

-1870 FVMNKAGALQQKVPG
+1870 FVMNKAGTLQQKIPG
-1885 AIARQ
+1885 ASTRQ
-1890 PLSGPL
+1890 PLSGPQ

-1918 AQCTVSSG
+1918 AQCTVSAG
-1926 VTTTATTTSVT
+1926 VTTATTTSPVT
-1937 VESTSVVT
+1937 VESTSVAASTVT
-1945 SAVTSPNQTRANEPA
+1945 TSSQTRANEPV
-1960 CSPPATPGT
+1960 CSPPAITV
-1969 TAPGTAAPGV
+1969 TAAPATPGI
-1979 NTCTTPSSTTPT
+1979 NTCTTPSSSTPT
-1991 TTVSIT
+1991 ATVNIP
-1997 KATGIVAPIATTSFP
+1997 KATGIVAPVATTSFP
-2012 KTVVTTLSVTCP
+2012 KTVVTTPTVTCP

-2032 VVVTTTATAT
+2032 VVLTTTATAT

-2074 AAPQAV
+2074 ATPQAI
-2080 SKTPQKMSPGAEK
+2080 SKTPQKMSPGTEK
-2093 RVGPRLL
+2093 RIGPRLL

-2115 NTPLAQRQRMVLQPL
+2115 NTQLAQRQRMILQPL

-2154 VRAAGAQPS
+2154 FRAAGAQPS
-2163 VQPVIFRNPG
+2163 VQPVMFRSPG
-2173 SVVGIRLPAPSKP
+2173 SVVGIRWPAPSKP

-2212 PKLSPTSNVTTQA
+2212 PKSSPTSNLATQA

-2244 RISPPAA
+2244 RISPAA

-2263 ITSSSGGLPASTANL
+2263 ITCSSGGLPVTTANL

-2314 RKICKKEDVGAAQQK
+2314 RKICKKEDLGAAQQK
-2329 ESGKASRSDDMEVTE
+2329 ENGQASQSDDIEVIE

-2357 GLSVNQSNKVEELA
+2357 ELSVNQSNNVEESA
-2371 SGTIAPGRNSTT
+2371 SGTIVPDRNSTT

-2398 DDSSSSQHDVSTD
+2398 DDSCSSQHDVSAD

-2424 NDEEEKGSSEEKE
+2424 NDEEEKGASEEKE
-2437 NSVSSAALVEAVS
+2437 DSVSSETVMEAVS
-2450 TNSETVCGSSDQSV
+2450 TNSETVCGSSDQSL
-2464 VALLD
+2464 VAPLD
-2469 NACPQGLEN
+2469 NACPQSLKN
-2478 RETAQLKSPGKEQIH
+2478 QETAQLKNHGKEQIH
-2493 AEREEKPVKDQ
+2493 GEQEEKPVKEQ
-2504 EGDAQTQMK
+2504 GGDTQTQMK
-2513 EVNKASSGQS
+2513 EDNKACSGQS
-2523 RSHQEQDTQL
+2523 QSQQEQDTQL
-2533 ENRKE
+2533 ENKKE

-2551 QHDAVQPDKEKE
+2551 QGDAEQPDRGRKE
-2563 YKVSTEAES
+2563 YKGSTEAES

-2577 GTKSEISFAK
+2577 GSKSEISSAK
-2587 EQESASGEKHTINT
+2587 EQDNASGEEHTVNT
-2601 EEGKASIG
+2601 EEGKANIAR
-2609 WQEGSNNKQDDIFDS
+2609 QKGSNNEEQDAFDS
-2624 QEEMKT
+2624 REEIKP
-2630 GDEIVTHVNSSWSKI
+2630 GHDIVTHVNSSWSKI
-2645 SSIVPALESKS
+2645 SSIVPALENKS

-2677 QEPRHHMPTVD
+2677 QEARHHKKGYMPTID

-2697 EEEDDDDED
+2697 EEEDDDED
-2706 EEDEKTDDSAD
+2706 DEDEKTDDSAD

-2795 KKPQFWSRRLKTEAE
+2795 KQKPQFWNRKLKTEAE

-2822 ERRRRNEIRDL
+2822 ERRRRNEMRDL

-2880 RRQDVLIRKVSTLSG
+2880 RKQDVLIRKVSTLSG
-2895 KTEEVVLKKLEYIC
+2895 KTEEVVLKKLEYIY
-2909 AKQKAIEAQKKKKQT
+2909 AKQKAVEAQKKKKQA
-2924 EPEQSVVTS
+2924 EPEESVVTS
-2933 TANTQKD
+2933 TASTQQE
-2940 GSSARSREVPA
+2940 GSSAPSRELA
-2951 PPRELVQMPMTN
+2951 QMAMTN

-2969 ILARKGGRATED
+2969 ILARKGIRATGGRKAMHILHKED

-3009 PGPVATVPSTLLQ
+3009 PGQVAAVPSTLLQ
-3022 AELKPRPVNTTVT
+3022 AELKPRAVSTTMT
-3035 AQPGVASV
+3035 AQPGIASV

-3051 VPVQVQGILTN
+3051 VPVQVKGILTN
-3062 STIPITLSTVAGNPG
+3062 STIPITLSTVAGNPV
-3077 PSTVISALQPC
+3077 PSTVVSATEPH

-3097 PKIVNVTSLATEG
+3097 PKIVNVTSLAAEG
-3110 SMDSNPKRN
+3110 SMSLNLNRN
-3119 KNSNKTTAAG
+3119 KNSNRTTAAG
-3129 TQASEKSLVVAPL
+3129 AQTSEKSLVVAPL
-3142 ESRKSDSILSEEK
+3142 ESRKSDIILSEEK

-3161 DSRGDGRNTTGPTK
+3161 DSGGDGRNTTGPTK

-3185 QPRNISC
+3185 QLRNVSC
-3192 TKEPPESLSKK
+3192 TKEPPESFSKK

-3215 RKDGDPGGERLKS
+3215 RKDSDPGGERLKS

-3253 MEEADL
+3253 MEEAEL

-3296 SPMSEL
+3296 SAMSEL
-3302 PSALN
+3302 PSTLN
-3307 SDFSQE
+3307 SDFSHE
-3313 DADARR
+3313 DAEARR
-3319 GTASDLSSADGSS
+3319 GTASDLSAAGGSS

-3339 SSFKIPLKYLSEVTE
+3339 GSFKDLSAVPE
-3354 GSGSISPLLLHLED
+3354 GGGSISPLLLHLED
-3368 DDLPDGDKNSA
+3368 DDLTDGDKNSG

-3386 VLKIVIGAET
+3386 VLKIVIGAEM
-3396 KDPLPNLPV
+3396 KDPLPNLSV

-3416 SAETT
+3416 LAETT
-3421 NVSPPV
+3421 NVTPPV

-3448 LAPLGLKVASLPAD
+3448 LAPLGLKVASLPVDA
-3462 SEGQGN
+3462 EGQSN
-3468 KVMPLLAPIVAK
+3468 KVMPLLAPVVTK

-3486 KTSSPA
+3486 KTSLPA
-3492 TGQEGQDNK
+3492 TVQEGQDNK
-3501 VMPMLAP
+3501 VMPTLAP
-3508 IVTKL
+3508 VVTKL
-3513 STTGTL
+3513 NTTGTL
-3519 PSNAAGK
+3519 PSNSTGK